1 MADTYKTK
9 ADYTILRKRHQ
20 NASNGDIFENDYM
33 TISPMDTIFSE
44 DQDIISSDSNFKF
57 SYRINNNLQKK
68 HAKSGWIKTPEGSE
82 EWTIDDAISGG
93 SVSDES
99 KIRIKPNYNSLK
111 DFAYY
116 GSAVELVRGSLNDI
130 IQNFPAEL
138 YFSEKT
144 LKSELE
150 KVNDNVT
157 VPDTWKL
164 ISNDFGI
171 NAHVD
176 NINASNVYN
185 PLRYLSLSIDS
196 YNLIKGD
203 KITPLTGITITT
215 SNATCDDDLNGKTIA
230 TAETSGI
237 KIYTYLMGGKTYL
250 YYKES
255 FNEGLRIRPNDDVV
269 EEYFAT
275 IDEFEYVLL
284 NRDSKPLYMSNFDTP
299 YETDKGNFYKKET
312 YIWPSKYNWNPD
324 IESIGYENYVERLI
338 SLAEFHD
345 EYDSNNIWRSM
356 THEAIKNLDWT
367 FVRENGDDI
376 EDLSKIDSSKIE
388 IFLQLYGRQF
398 DGLKRYIDTIKYSNQ
413 VSYNEK
419 NNLPDYCLTDSVGNS
434 GWDVKPLIATGKSEF
449 YSDILYNN
457 MSKGYSEVEAN
468 NNFMRNLK
476 LNSRYIL
483 SNKGTREGI
492 AALLGLLGIYK
503 DEYEINEHVAIA
515 KGNPEGYCH
524 FVSGLTN
531 MIYPNA
537 EDIEFVNM
545 KKDSLLD
552 DYAGD
557 VYEGIGVKEV
567 TSKEGRYV
575 VPWYVNGKKYDNG
588 MYFQCD
594 GGWGKIKGGIVDGNI
609 VGFYPLEINV
619 DCTPIT
625 AFTPT
630 QIDIYEETQNYLKFA
645 SDLNE
650 MLDFTNSVVK
660 EGMIVYVTDIENA
673 DSYGFTGNDL
683 SHYFIL
689 KDKDKSTTANGW
701 SAVKQTDLD
710 NASALDNESKKDVER
725 IIYLESIR
733 ESTEGNNSH
742 TGEGNYDD
750 GKSYVNKLNSI
761 FGGAIENND
770 FTRFTQADIKSAI
783 TKYTFNIETGYK
795 DNKTGYKD
803 NKKCWYFGKG
813 SKNGDIINEYQKSQ
827 TEYDY
832 FKLVSGITQT
842 NDKEAYWYTKIKQNE
857 IPQGTEIVEKDEEP
871 TYGVNSG
878 STKYIK
884 VKKWILVQR
893 ETNGDL
899 WDTPSSYTP
908 VNPEGGN
915 TYEEPAANSIVN
927 LKNIDIIFYYPFD
940 EESKK
945 TLPYFQTRTGR
956 LEFKKYL
963 LNVVMPYL
971 EQVIPSTTIMTY
983 DIMEKSGGTPSP
995 SVADV
1000 TSMDNIPTPEG
1011 YTVLD
1016 IDGVIY
1022 TNEDYVNGMDMIDDD
1037 NIINR

>member
-150 KVNDNVT
+150 KVNDNVK

-203 KITPLTGITITT
+203 IITPLTGITITT
-215 SNATCDDDLNGKTIA
+215 SNATCDDNLTGKTIA
-230 TAETSGI
+230 TAVTSGVT
-237 KIYTYLMGGKTYL
+237 IYTYLMGGKTYL
-250 YYKES
+250 YYTDS

-345 EYDSNNIWRSM
+345 EHDSNNIWRSM

-515 KGNPEGYCH
+515 KGNASKNYCH
-524 FVSGLTN
+524 FVNGLTD

-537 EDIEFVNM
+537 EDIQFVNM

-567 TSKEGRYV
+567 TSNSGQTYV
-575 VPWYVNGKKYDNG
+575 VPWYINGKKYDNG

-594 GGWGKIKGGIVDGNI
+594 GGWGKIKSN
-609 VGFYPLEINV
+609 FYPLSINV

-625 AFTPT
+625 AFSPT
-630 QIDIYEETQNYLKFA
+630 KIDIYEETQNYLKFA

-650 MLDFTNSVVK
+650 MLDFTNSVIK
-660 EGMIVYVTDIENA
+660 KGMIVYVTDIENA
-673 DSYGFTGNDL
+673 ANYGFTGNDL
-683 SHYFIL
+683 SHYFVL
-689 KDKDKSTTANGW
+689 ENKDKSTTANGW
-701 SAVKQTDLD
+701 HAVTQTELD
-710 NASALDNESKKDVER
+710 NASTEYAER

-742 TGEGNYDD
+742 TGEGHYDD

-770 FTRFTQADIKSAI
+770 LTRFTQADIEKAI
-783 TKYTFNIETGYK
+783 SKYTFNI
-795 DNKTGYKD
+795 KTGYKD

-813 SKNGDIINEYQKSQ
+813 DGEWLDPE
-827 TEYDY
+827 
-832 FKLVSGITQT
+832 
-842 NDKEAYWYTKIKQNE
+842 
-857 IPQGTEIVEKDEEP
+857 DESEGP
-871 TYGVNSG
+871 DRDGM
-878 STKYIK
+878 KYRDD
-884 VKKWILVQR
+884 V
-893 ETNGDL
+893 
-899 WDTPSSYTP
+899 
-908 VNPEGGN
+908 VNPEEGPKSD
-915 TYEEPAANSIVN
+915 EPAANSIVN
-927 LKNIDIIFYYPFD
+927 LKNVDIIFYYPFD
-940 EESKK
+940 EEGK
-945 TLPYFQTRTGR
+945 TILPLKTDF
-956 LEFKKYL
+956 EKYL

-983 DIMEKSGGTPSP
+983 DIMDKSGGTPSP
-995 SVADV
+995 TVANV
-1000 TSMDNIPTPEG
+1000 TSMDSISTPEG
-1011 YTVLD
+1011 YAILD

>member
-215 SNATCDDDLNGKTIA
+215 SNATCDDNLTGKTIA
-230 TAETSGI
+230 TAVTSGVT
-237 KIYTYLMGGKTYL
+237 IYTYLMGGKTYL
-250 YYKES
+250 YYTDS

-269 EEYFAT
+269 DEYFAT
-275 IDEFEYVLL
+275 IDEFEYALL

-345 EYDSNNIWRSM
+345 EHDSNNIWRSM

-492 AALLGLLGIYK
+492 AALLGLLGIKYDK
-503 DEYEINEHVAIA
+503 DSATTEVLINEHVAIA

-594 GGWGKIKGGIVDGNI
+594 GGWGKIKSN
-609 VGFYPLEINV
+609 FYPLSINV

-625 AFTPT
+625 SFTPT

-650 MLDFTNSVVK
+650 MLDFTNSVIK
-660 EGMIVYVTDIENA
+660 KGMIVYVTDIENA
-673 DSYGFTGNDL
+673 ANYGFTGNDL
-683 SHYFIL
+683 SHYFVL
-689 KDKDKSTTANGW
+689 ENKDKSTTANGW
-701 SAVKQTDLD
+701 HAVTQTELD
-710 NASALDNESKKDVER
+710 NASTEYAER

-742 TGEGNYDD
+742 TGEGHYDD
-750 GKSYVNKLNSI
+750 GKSYANKLNSI

-770 FTRFTQADIKSAI
+770 LTRFTQADIEKAI
-783 TKYTFNIETGYK
+783 SKYTFNIE
-795 DNKTGYKD
+795 TGYKD

-813 SKNGDIINEYQKSQ
+813 NGEWLGP
-827 TEYDY
+827 E
-832 FKLVSGITQT
+832 
-842 NDKEAYWYTKIKQNE
+842 
-857 IPQGTEIVEKDEEP
+857 DESEGP
-871 TYGVNSG
+871 DRDGM
-878 STKYIK
+878 KYRDD
-884 VKKWILVQR
+884 V
-893 ETNGDL
+893 
-899 WDTPSSYTP
+899 
-908 VNPEGGN
+908 VNPEEGSKSD
-915 TYEEPAANSIVN
+915 EPAANSIVN

-940 EESKK
+940 EEGK
-945 TLPYFQTRTGR
+945 TILPLKTDF
-956 LEFKKYL
+956 EKYL

-983 DIMEKSGGTPSP
+983 DIMDKSGGKPSP

-1000 TSMDNIPTPEG
+1000 TSMDSISTPEG
-1011 YTVLD
+1011 YNILD
-1016 IDGVIY
+1016 VDGVIY

>member
-68 HAKSGWIKTPEGSE
+68 HAKSGWIKTPDGSE

-93 SVSDES
+93 SISDES

-150 KVNDNVT
+150 KVNDNVK
-157 VPDTWKL
+157 VPEAWKL

-185 PLRYLSLSIDS
+185 PLRYLSLSIDN

-203 KITPLTGITITT
+203 IITPLTGITITT
-215 SNATCDDDLNGKTIA
+215 SNATCNDNLTGKTIA
-230 TAETSGI
+230 TAVTSGVT
-237 KIYTYLMGGKTYL
+237 IYTYLMGGKTYL
-250 YYKES
+250 YYTDS

-345 EYDSNNIWRSM
+345 EHDSNNIWRSM

-515 KGNPEGYCH
+515 KGNASKNYCH
-524 FVSGLTN
+524 FVDGLTD

-567 TSKEGRYV
+567 TANTEGRYV

-594 GGWGKIKGGIVDGNI
+594 GGWGKIKSN
-609 VGFYPLEINV
+609 FYPLSINV

-625 AFTPT
+625 AFSPT
-630 QIDIYEETQNYLKFA
+630 KIDIYEETQNYLKFA

-673 DSYGFTGNDL
+673 ANYGFTGNDL
-683 SHYFIL
+683 SHYFVL

-701 SAVKQTDLD
+701 SAVTQTDLD
-710 NASALDNESKKDVER
+710 NVSALDNESKKDVER
-725 IIYLESIR
+725 IIYLETIR
-733 ESTEGNNSH
+733 ESTEGNNPH
-742 TGEGNYDD
+742 TGEGHYDD

-770 FTRFTQADIKSAI
+770 LTRFTQADIEKAI
-783 TKYTFNIETGYK
+783 SKYTFNI
-795 DNKTGYKD
+795 KTGYKD

-813 SKNGDIINEYQKSQ
+813 DGEWLDPE
-827 TEYDY
+827 
-832 FKLVSGITQT
+832 
-842 NDKEAYWYTKIKQNE
+842 
-857 IPQGTEIVEKDEEP
+857 DESEGP
-871 TYGVNSG
+871 DRDGM
-878 STKYIK
+878 KYRDD
-884 VKKWILVQR
+884 V
-893 ETNGDL
+893 
-899 WDTPSSYTP
+899 
-908 VNPEGGN
+908 VNPEEGPKSD
-915 TYEEPAANSIVN
+915 EPAANSIVN
-927 LKNIDIIFYYPFD
+927 LKNVDIIFYYPFD
-940 EESKK
+940 EEGK
-945 TLPYFQTRTGR
+945 TILPLKTDF
-956 LEFKKYL
+956 EKYL

-983 DIMEKSGGTPSP
+983 DIMDKSGGTPSP
-995 SVADV
+995 TVANV
-1000 TSMDNIPTPEG
+1000 TSMDSISTPEG
-1011 YTVLD
+1011 YAMLD

-1037 NIINR
+1037 NIIKR

>member
-68 HAKSGWIKTPEGSE
+68 HAKSGWIKTPDGSE

-93 SVSDES
+93 SISDES

-203 KITPLTGITITT
+203 IITPLTGITITT
-215 SNATCDDDLNGKTIA
+215 SNATCDDDLTGKTIA
-230 TAETSGI
+230 TAVTSGVT
-237 KIYTYLMGGKTYL
+237 IYTYLMGGKTYL
-250 YYKES
+250 YYTDS

-269 EEYFAT
+269 DEYFAT

-367 FVRENGDDI
+367 FTRENGDDI

-492 AALLGLLGIYK
+492 AALLGLLGIYN

-515 KGNPEGYCH
+515 KGNASKNYCH
-524 FVSGLTN
+524 FVDGLTD

-545 KKDSLLD
+545 KKQSLLD

-594 GGWGKIKGGIVDGNI
+594 GGWGKIESN
-609 VGFYPLEINV
+609 FYPLNINV

-625 AFTPT
+625 AFSPT
-630 QIDIYEETQNYLKFA
+630 KIDIYEETQNYLKFA

-650 MLDFTNSVVK
+650 MLDFTNSVIK
-660 EGMIVYVTDIENA
+660 KGMIVYVTDIENA

-683 SHYFIL
+683 SHYFVL
-689 KDKDKSTTANGW
+689 ENKDKSTTANGW
-701 SAVKQTDLD
+701 HAVTQTELD
-710 NASALDNESKKDVER
+710 NASTEYAER
-725 IIYLESIR
+725 IIYLESIC

-761 FGGAIENND
+761 FGGTIENND
-770 FTRFTQADIKSAI
+770 LTRFTQADIEKAI
-783 TKYTFNIETGYK
+783 SKYTFNI
-795 DNKTGYKD
+795 KTGYKD
-803 NKKCWYFGKG
+803 NKKCWYFG
-813 SKNGDIINEYQKSQ
+813 NGDGKWLKPEIKSEY
-827 TEYDY
+827 EYEGPDRIGMEY
-832 FKLVSGITQT
+832 RDDV
-842 NDKEAYWYTKIKQNE
+842 
-857 IPQGTEIVEKDEEP
+857 
-871 TYGVNSG
+871 
-878 STKYIK
+878 
-884 VKKWILVQR
+884 
-893 ETNGDL
+893 
-899 WDTPSSYTP
+899 
-908 VNPEGGN
+908 VNPEEGPKSD
-915 TYEEPAANSIVN
+915 EPAANSIVN
-927 LKNIDIIFYYPFD
+927 LKNVDIIFYYPFD
-940 EESKK
+940 EEGK
-945 TLPYFQTRTGR
+945 TILSLKTDF
-956 LEFKKYL
+956 EKYL

-983 DIMEKSGGTPSP
+983 DIMDKSGGTPSP
-995 SVADV
+995 TVADV
-1000 TSMDNIPTPEG
+1000 TSMDSISTPEG
-1011 YTVLD
+1011 YTILGV
-1016 IDGVIY
+1016 DGIIY
-1022 TNEDYVNGMDMIDDD
+1022 TNEDYVNGIDMIDDD

>member
-157 VPDTWKL
+157 VPDSWKL

-196 YNLIKGD
+196 YNLIKG
-203 KITPLTGITITT
+203 KTITPLTGITITT
-215 SNATCDDDLNGKTIA
+215 SNATCDDNLTGKTIA
-230 TAETSGI
+230 TAVTSGVT
-237 KIYTYLMGGKTYL
+237 IYTYLMGGKTYL
-250 YYKES
+250 YYTDS

-269 EEYFAT
+269 DEYFAT
-275 IDEFEYVLL
+275 IDEFEYALL

-345 EYDSNNIWRSM
+345 EHDSNNIWRSM

-515 KGNPEGYCH
+515 KGRSDTKEGYCH
-524 FVSGLTN
+524 FVSGLTD

-552 DYAGD
+552 DYAGE

-567 TSKEGRYV
+567 TANTEGQYYGKTYV
-575 VPWYVNGKKYDNG
+575 IPWYVNGKKYDNG

-594 GGWGKIKGGIVDGNI
+594 GGWGKIKSN
-609 VGFYPLEINV
+609 FYPLSINV

-625 AFTPT
+625 AFSPT

-650 MLDFTNSVVK
+650 MLDFTNSVIK
-660 EGMIVYVTDIENA
+660 KGMIVYVTDIENA
-673 DSYGFTGNDL
+673 ANYGFTGNDL
-683 SHYFIL
+683 SHYFVL
-689 KDKDKSTTANGW
+689 ENKDKSTTANGW
-701 SAVKQTDLD
+701 HAVTQTELD
-710 NASALDNESKKDVER
+710 NASTEYAER

-742 TGEGNYDD
+742 TGEGHYDD

-770 FTRFTQADIKSAI
+770 LTRFTQADIEKAI
-783 TKYTFNIETGYK
+783 SKYTFNI
-795 DNKTGYKD
+795 KTGYKD

-813 SKNGDIINEYQKSQ
+813 NGEWLGS
-827 TEYDY
+827 E
-832 FKLVSGITQT
+832 
-842 NDKEAYWYTKIKQNE
+842 
-857 IPQGTEIVEKDEEP
+857 DESEGP
-871 TYGVNSG
+871 DRDGM
-878 STKYIK
+878 KYRDD
-884 VKKWILVQR
+884 V
-893 ETNGDL
+893 
-899 WDTPSSYTP
+899 
-908 VNPEGGN
+908 VNPEEGSKSD
-915 TYEEPAANSIVN
+915 EPAANSIVN

-940 EESKK
+940 EEGK
-945 TLPYFQTRTGR
+945 TILPLKTDF
-956 LEFKKYL
+956 EKYL

-983 DIMEKSGGTPSP
+983 DIMDKSGGTPSP
-995 SVADV
+995 TVANV
-1000 TSMDNIPTPEG
+1000 TSMDSISTPEG
-1011 YTVLD
+1011 YTILD
-1016 IDGVIY
+1016 VDGVIY

>member
-93 SVSDES
+93 SISDES

-492 AALLGLLGIYK
+492 AALLGLFGIYK

-515 KGNPEGYCH
+515 KGNASKNYCH
-524 FVSGLTN
+524 FVDGLTN

-545 KKDSLLD
+545 KKQSLLD
-552 DYAGD
+552 DYEGD

-575 VPWYVNGKKYDNG
+575 VPWYVNGKKYDND

-594 GGWGKIKGGIVDGNI
+594 GGWGKIKSN
-609 VGFYPLEINV
+609 FYPLSINV

-625 AFTPT
+625 AFSPT
-630 QIDIYEETQNYLKFA
+630 KIDIYEETQNYLKFA

-650 MLDFTNSVVK
+650 MLDFTNSVIK
-660 EGMIVYVTDIENA
+660 KGMIVYVTDIENA
-673 DSYGFTGNDL
+673 ANYGFTGNDL
-683 SHYFIL
+683 SHYFVL
-689 KDKDKSTTANGW
+689 ENKDKSTTANGW
-701 SAVKQTDLD
+701 HAVTQTELD
-710 NASALDNESKKDVER
+710 NVSTEYAER

-770 FTRFTQADIKSAI
+770 LTRFTTDDIQNAI
-783 TKYTFNIETGYK
+783 SGYTFNIT
-795 DNKTGYKD
+795 TGYKD

-813 SKNGDIINEYQKSQ
+813 DGKWLDPEDESEGPDRNGMGY
-827 TEYDY
+827 
-832 FKLVSGITQT
+832 
-842 NDKEAYWYTKIKQNE
+842 
-857 IPQGTEIVEKDEEP
+857 KDD
-871 TYGVNSG
+871 V
-878 STKYIK
+878 
-884 VKKWILVQR
+884 
-893 ETNGDL
+893 
-899 WDTPSSYTP
+899 
-908 VNPEGGN
+908 VNPEEGLKSD
-915 TYEEPAANSIVN
+915 EPAANSIVN
-927 LKNIDIIFYYPFD
+927 LKNVNIIFYYPFD
-940 EESKK
+940 EEGQTILPLK
-945 TLPYFQTRTGR
+945 TD
-956 LEFKKYL
+956 FKKYL

-983 DIMEKSGGTPSP
+983 DIMDKSGGTPSP
-995 SVADV
+995 TVANV
-1000 TSMDNIPTPEG
+1000 TSMDSMPTPEG
-1011 YTVLD
+1011 YTVID
-1016 IDGVIY
+1016 VDGVIY

>member
-82 EWTIDDAISGG
+82 EWRIDDAILGG

-203 KITPLTGITITT
+203 IITPLTGITITT

-230 TAETSGI
+230 TAVTSGVT
-237 KIYTYLMGGKTYL
+237 IYTYLMGGKTYL
-250 YYKES
+250 YYTDS

-269 EEYFAT
+269 DEYFAT
-275 IDEFEYVLL
+275 IDEFEYALL

-345 EYDSNNIWRSM
+345 EHDSNNIWRSM

-449 YSDILYNN
+449 CSDILYNN
-457 MSKGYSEVEAN
+457 MPKGYSEVEAN

-515 KGNPEGYCH
+515 KGNASKNYCH
-524 FVSGLTN
+524 FVSGLTD

-552 DYAGD
+552 DYAGN

-567 TSKEGRYV
+567 TANTEGQYYGKTYV

-594 GGWGKIKGGIVDGNI
+594 GGWGKIKSN
-609 VGFYPLEINV
+609 FYPLSINV

-630 QIDIYEETQNYLKFA
+630 KIDIYEETQNYLKFA

-673 DSYGFTGNDL
+673 ANYGFTGNDL
-683 SHYFIL
+683 SHYFVL
-689 KDKDKSTTANGW
+689 ENKDKSTTANGW
-701 SAVKQTDLD
+701 HAVTQTELN
-710 NASALDNESKKDVER
+710 NASTEYAER

-742 TGEGNYDD
+742 TGEGHYDD

-761 FGGAIENND
+761 FGGAIENNGL
-770 FTRFTQADIKSAI
+770 TRFTQADIEKAI
-783 TKYTFNIETGYK
+783 SKYTFNIE
-795 DNKTGYKD
+795 TGYKD

-813 SKNGDIINEYQKSQ
+813 NGEW
-827 TEYDY
+827 
-832 FKLVSGITQT
+832 L
-842 NDKEAYWYTKIKQNE
+842 
-857 IPQGTEIVEKDEEP
+857 GTEDESEGP
-871 TYGVNSG
+871 DRDGM
-878 STKYIK
+878 KYRDD
-884 VKKWILVQR
+884 V
-893 ETNGDL
+893 
-899 WDTPSSYTP
+899 
-908 VNPEGGN
+908 VNPEEGPKSD
-915 TYEEPAANSIVN
+915 EPAANSIVN

-940 EESKK
+940 EEGK
-945 TLPYFQTRTGR
+945 TILPLKTDF
-956 LEFKKYL
+956 EKYL

-983 DIMEKSGGTPSP
+983 DIMDKSGGTPSP
-995 SVADV
+995 TVANV
-1000 TSMDNIPTPEG
+1000 TSMDSISTPEG
-1011 YTVLD
+1011 YTILD
-1016 IDGVIY
+1016 VDGVIY

>member
-150 KVNDNVT
+150 KVNDNVK

-203 KITPLTGITITT
+203 IITPLTGITITT
-215 SNATCDDDLNGKTIA
+215 SNATCDDNLTGKTIA
-230 TAETSGI
+230 TAVTSGVT
-237 KIYTYLMGGKTYL
+237 IYTYLMGGKTYL
-250 YYKES
+250 YYTDS

-345 EYDSNNIWRSM
+345 EHDSNNIWRSM

-492 AALLGLLGIYK
+492 AALLGLLGIYR

-515 KGNPEGYCH
+515 KGNDTQEGYCH

-567 TSKEGRYV
+567 TANTEGQYYGKTYV

-594 GGWGKIKGGIVDGNI
+594 GGWGKIKSN
-609 VGFYPLEINV
+609 FYPLNINV

-625 AFTPT
+625 AFSPT
-630 QIDIYEETQNYLKFA
+630 EIGIYEETQNYLKFA

-650 MLDFTNSVVK
+650 MLDFTNSVIK
-660 EGMIVYVTDIENA
+660 KGMIVYVTDIENA
-673 DSYGFTGNDL
+673 ANYGFTGNDL
-683 SHYFIL
+683 SHYFVL
-689 KDKDKSTTANGW
+689 ENKDKSTTANGW
-701 SAVKQTDLD
+701 HAVMQTELD
-710 NASALDNESKKDVER
+710 NASTEYAER

-742 TGEGNYDD
+742 TGEGHYDD

-770 FTRFTQADIKSAI
+770 LTRFTQADIEKAI
-783 TKYTFNIETGYK
+783 SKYTFNIETE
-795 DNKTGYKD
+795 YKD
-803 NKKCWYFGKG
+803 NKKCWYFG
-813 SKNGDIINEYQKSQ
+813 NGY
-827 TEYDY
+827 
-832 FKLVSGITQT
+832 G
-842 NDKEAYWYTKIKQNE
+842 
-857 IPQGTEIVEKDEEP
+857 DEDGKWLKPEDESEGP
-871 TYGVNSG
+871 DREGM
-878 STKYIK
+878 KYRDD
-884 VKKWILVQR
+884 V
-893 ETNGDL
+893 
-899 WDTPSSYTP
+899 
-908 VNPEGGN
+908 VNPEEGPKSD
-915 TYEEPAANSIVN
+915 EPAANSIVN

-940 EESKK
+940 EEGK
-945 TLPYFQTRTGR
+945 TILPLKTDF
-956 LEFKKYL
+956 EKYL

-971 EQVIPSTTIMTY
+971 EQVIPSTTIMAY
-983 DIMEKSGGTPSP
+983 DIMDKSGGTPSP
-995 SVADV
+995 TVANV
-1000 TSMDNIPTPEG
+1000 TSMDSISTPEG
-1011 YTVLD
+1011 YSILD
-1016 IDGVIY
+1016 VDGVIY

>member
-68 HAKSGWIKTPEGSE
+68 HAKSGWIKTPDGSE

-93 SVSDES
+93 SISDES

-150 KVNDNVT
+150 KVNDNVK
-157 VPDTWKL
+157 VPEAWKL

-196 YNLIKGD
+196 YNLIKGNI
-203 KITPLTGITITT
+203 ITPLTGITITT
-215 SNATCDDDLNGKTIA
+215 SNATCNDNLNGKTIA
-230 TAETSGI
+230 TAVTSGVT
-237 KIYTYLMGGKTYL
+237 IYTYLMGGKTYL
-250 YYKES
+250 YYTDS

-345 EYDSNNIWRSM
+345 EHDSNNIWRSM

-483 SNKGTREGI
+483 STKGTREGI

-515 KGNPEGYCH
+515 KGNASKNYCH
-524 FVSGLTN
+524 FVDGLTD

-567 TSKEGRYV
+567 TANTEGRYV

-594 GGWGKIKGGIVDGNI
+594 GGWGKIKSN
-609 VGFYPLEINV
+609 FYPLSINV

-625 AFTPT
+625 AFSPT
-630 QIDIYEETQNYLKFA
+630 KIDIYEETQNYLKFA

-673 DSYGFTGNDL
+673 ANYGFTGNDL
-683 SHYFIL
+683 SHYFVL

-701 SAVKQTDLD
+701 SAVTQTDLD
-710 NASALDNESKKDVER
+710 NVSALDNESKKDVER
-725 IIYLESIR
+725 IIYLETIR
-733 ESTEGNNSH
+733 ESTEGNNPH
-742 TGEGNYDD
+742 TGEGHYDD

-770 FTRFTQADIKSAI
+770 LTRFTQADIEKAI
-783 TKYTFNIETGYK
+783 SKYTFNI
-795 DNKTGYKD
+795 KTGYKD

-813 SKNGDIINEYQKSQ
+813 DGEWLDPE
-827 TEYDY
+827 
-832 FKLVSGITQT
+832 
-842 NDKEAYWYTKIKQNE
+842 
-857 IPQGTEIVEKDEEP
+857 DESEGP
-871 TYGVNSG
+871 DRDGM
-878 STKYIK
+878 KYRDD
-884 VKKWILVQR
+884 V
-893 ETNGDL
+893 
-899 WDTPSSYTP
+899 
-908 VNPEGGN
+908 VNPEEGPKSD
-915 TYEEPAANSIVN
+915 EPAANSIVN
-927 LKNIDIIFYYPFD
+927 LKNVDIIFYYPFD
-940 EESKK
+940 EEGK
-945 TLPYFQTRTGR
+945 TILPLKTDF
-956 LEFKKYL
+956 EKYL

-983 DIMEKSGGTPSP
+983 DIMDKSGGTPSP
-995 SVADV
+995 TVANV
-1000 TSMDNIPTPEG
+1000 TSMDSISTPEG
-1011 YTVLD
+1011 YAMLD

-1037 NIINR
+1037 NIIKR

>member
-68 HAKSGWIKTPEGSE
+68 HAKSGWIKTPDGSE

-93 SVSDES
+93 SISDES

-185 PLRYLSLSIDS
+185 PLRYLSLSIDN

-203 KITPLTGITITT
+203 IITPLTGITITT
-215 SNATCDDDLNGKTIA
+215 SNATCNDNLTGKTIA
-230 TAETSGI
+230 TAVTSGVT
-237 KIYTYLMGGKTYL
+237 IYTYLMGGKTYL
-250 YYKES
+250 YYTDS

-345 EYDSNNIWRSM
+345 EHDSNNIWRSM

-515 KGNPEGYCH
+515 KGNASKNYCH
-524 FVSGLTN
+524 FVDGLTD

-567 TSKEGRYV
+567 TANTEGRYV

-594 GGWGKIKGGIVDGNI
+594 GGWGKIKSN
-609 VGFYPLEINV
+609 FYPLSINV

-625 AFTPT
+625 AFSPT
-630 QIDIYEETQNYLKFA
+630 KIDIYEETQNYLKFA

-673 DSYGFTGNDL
+673 ANYGFTGNDL
-683 SHYFIL
+683 SHYFVL

-701 SAVKQTDLD
+701 SAVTQTDLD
-710 NASALDNESKKDVER
+710 NVSALDNESKKDVER
-725 IIYLESIR
+725 IIYLETIR
-733 ESTEGNNSH
+733 ESTEGNNPH
-742 TGEGNYDD
+742 TGEGHYDD

-770 FTRFTQADIKSAI
+770 LTRFTQADIEKAI
-783 TKYTFNIETGYK
+783 SKYTFNI
-795 DNKTGYKD
+795 KTGYKD

-813 SKNGDIINEYQKSQ
+813 DGEWLDPE
-827 TEYDY
+827 
-832 FKLVSGITQT
+832 
-842 NDKEAYWYTKIKQNE
+842 
-857 IPQGTEIVEKDEEP
+857 DESEGP
-871 TYGVNSG
+871 DRDGM
-878 STKYIK
+878 KYRDD
-884 VKKWILVQR
+884 V
-893 ETNGDL
+893 
-899 WDTPSSYTP
+899 
-908 VNPEGGN
+908 VNPEEGPKSD
-915 TYEEPAANSIVN
+915 EPAANSIVN
-927 LKNIDIIFYYPFD
+927 LKNVDIIFYYPFD
-940 EESKK
+940 EEGK
-945 TLPYFQTRTGR
+945 TILPLKTDF
-956 LEFKKYL
+956 EKYL

-983 DIMEKSGGTPSP
+983 DIMDKSGGTPSP
-995 SVADV
+995 TVANV
-1000 TSMDNIPTPEG
+1000 TSMDSISTPEG
-1011 YTVLD
+1011 YAMLD

-1037 NIINR
+1037 NIIKR

>member
-150 KVNDNVT
+150 KVNDNVK

-176 NINASNVYN
+176 NVNASNVYN

-203 KITPLTGITITT
+203 IITPLTGITITT
-215 SNATCDDDLNGKTIA
+215 SNATCDDNLTGKTIA
-230 TAETSGI
+230 TAVTSGI
-237 KIYTYLMGGKTYL
+237 TIYTYLMGGKTYL
-250 YYKES
+250 YYTDS

-492 AALLGLLGIYK
+492 AALLGLLGIYR

-515 KGNPEGYCH
+515 KGNDTQEGYCH

-567 TSKEGRYV
+567 TANTEGQYYGKTYV

-594 GGWGKIKGGIVDGNI
+594 GGWGKIKSN
-609 VGFYPLEINV
+609 FYPLNINV

-625 AFTPT
+625 AFSPT
-630 QIDIYEETQNYLKFA
+630 QIGIYEETQNYLKFA

-650 MLDFTNSVVK
+650 MLDFTNSVIK
-660 EGMIVYVTDIENA
+660 KGMIVYVTDIENA
-673 DSYGFTGNDL
+673 ANYGFTGNDL
-683 SHYFIL
+683 SHYFVL
-689 KDKDKSTTANGW
+689 ENKDKSTTANGW
-701 SAVKQTDLD
+701 HAVTQTELD
-710 NASALDNESKKDVER
+710 NASTEYAER
-725 IIYLESIR
+725 IIYLESIL

-770 FTRFTQADIKSAI
+770 LTRFTQADIEKAI
-783 TKYTFNIETGYK
+783 SKYTFNIETE
-795 DNKTGYKD
+795 YKD
-803 NKKCWYFGKG
+803 NKKCWYFG
-813 SKNGDIINEYQKSQ
+813 NGY
-827 TEYDY
+827 
-832 FKLVSGITQT
+832 G
-842 NDKEAYWYTKIKQNE
+842 
-857 IPQGTEIVEKDEEP
+857 DEDGKWLKPEDESEGP
-871 TYGVNSG
+871 DREGM
-878 STKYIK
+878 KYRDD
-884 VKKWILVQR
+884 V
-893 ETNGDL
+893 
-899 WDTPSSYTP
+899 
-908 VNPEGGN
+908 VNPEEGPKSD
-915 TYEEPAANSIVN
+915 EPAANSIVN

-940 EESKK
+940 EEGK
-945 TLPYFQTRTGR
+945 TILPLKTDF
-956 LEFKKYL
+956 EKYL

-971 EQVIPSTTIMTY
+971 EQVIPSTTIMAY
-983 DIMEKSGGTPSP
+983 DIMDKSGGTPSP
-995 SVADV
+995 TVANV
-1000 TSMDNIPTPEG
+1000 TSMDSISTPEG
-1011 YTVLD
+1011 YSILD
-1016 IDGVIY
+1016 VDGVIY

>member
-1 MADTYKTK
+1 M
-9 ADYTILRKRHQ
+9 
-20 NASNGDIFENDYM
+20 
-33 TISPMDTIFSE
+33 
-44 DQDIISSDSNFKF
+44 
-57 SYRINNNLQKK
+57 
-68 HAKSGWIKTPEGSE
+68 
-82 EWTIDDAISGG
+82 
-93 SVSDES
+93 
-99 KIRIKPNYNSLK
+99 
-111 DFAYY
+111 
-116 GSAVELVRGSLNDI
+116 
-130 IQNFPAEL
+130 
-138 YFSEKT
+138 
-144 LKSELE
+144 
-150 KVNDNVT
+150 
-157 VPDTWKL
+157 
-164 ISNDFGI
+164 
-171 NAHVD
+171 
-176 NINASNVYN
+176 
-185 PLRYLSLSIDS
+185 RYLSLSIDS
-196 YNLIKGD
+196 YNLIKG
-203 KITPLTGITITT
+203 KTITPLTGITITT
-215 SNATCDDDLNGKTIA
+215 SNATCDDNLTGKTIA
-230 TAETSGI
+230 TAVTSGVT
-237 KIYTYLMGGKTYL
+237 IYTYLMGGKTYL
-250 YYKES
+250 YYTDS

-269 EEYFAT
+269 DEYFAT
-275 IDEFEYVLL
+275 IDEFEYALL

-345 EYDSNNIWRSM
+345 EHDSNNIWRSM

-515 KGNPEGYCH
+515 KGRSGTKEGYCH
-524 FVSGLTN
+524 FVSGLTD

-552 DYAGD
+552 DYAGN

-567 TSKEGRYV
+567 TANTEGQYYGKTYV
-575 VPWYVNGKKYDNG
+575 IPWYVNGKKYDNG

-594 GGWGKIKGGIVDGNI
+594 GGWGKIKSN
-609 VGFYPLEINV
+609 FYPLSINV
-619 DCTPIT
+619 DCTPKS
-625 AFTPT
+625 AFSPT

-650 MLDFTNSVVK
+650 MLDFTNSVIK
-660 EGMIVYVTDIENA
+660 KGMIVYVTDIENA
-673 DSYGFTGNDL
+673 ANYGFTGNDL
-683 SHYFIL
+683 SHYFVL
-689 KDKDKSTTANGW
+689 ENKDKSTTANGW
-701 SAVKQTDLD
+701 HAVTQTELD
-710 NASALDNESKKDVER
+710 NASTEYAER

-742 TGEGNYDD
+742 TGEGHYDD

-770 FTRFTQADIKSAI
+770 LTRFTQADIEKAI
-783 TKYTFNIETGYK
+783 SKYTFNI
-795 DNKTGYKD
+795 KTGYKD

-813 SKNGDIINEYQKSQ
+813 NGEWLGS
-827 TEYDY
+827 E
-832 FKLVSGITQT
+832 
-842 NDKEAYWYTKIKQNE
+842 
-857 IPQGTEIVEKDEEP
+857 DESEGP
-871 TYGVNSG
+871 DRDGM
-878 STKYIK
+878 KYRDD
-884 VKKWILVQR
+884 V
-893 ETNGDL
+893 
-899 WDTPSSYTP
+899 
-908 VNPEGGN
+908 VNPEEGSKSD
-915 TYEEPAANSIVN
+915 EPAANSIVN

-940 EESKK
+940 EEGK
-945 TLPYFQTRTGR
+945 TILPLKTDF
-956 LEFKKYL
+956 EKYL

-983 DIMEKSGGTPSP
+983 DIMDKSGGTPSP
-995 SVADV
+995 TVANV
-1000 TSMDNIPTPEG
+1000 TSMDSISTPEG
-1011 YTVLD
+1011 YTILD
-1016 IDGVIY
+1016 VDGVIY

>member
-68 HAKSGWIKTPEGSE
+68 HAKSGWIKTPDGSE

-93 SVSDES
+93 SISDES

-150 KVNDNVT
+150 KVNDNVK
-157 VPDTWKL
+157 VPEAWKL

-196 YNLIKGD
+196 YNLIKGNI
-203 KITPLTGITITT
+203 ITPLTGITITT
-215 SNATCDDDLNGKTIA
+215 SNATCNDNLTGKTIA
-230 TAETSGI
+230 TAVTSGVT
-237 KIYTYLMGGKTYL
+237 IYTYLMGGKTYL
-250 YYKES
+250 YYTDS

-345 EYDSNNIWRSM
+345 EHDSNNIWRSM

-398 DGLKRYIDTIKYSNQ
+398 DGLNRYIDTIKYSNQ

-515 KGNPEGYCH
+515 KGNASKNYCH
-524 FVSGLTN
+524 FVDGLTD

-567 TSKEGRYV
+567 TANTEGRYV

-594 GGWGKIKGGIVDGNI
+594 GGWGKIKSN
-609 VGFYPLEINV
+609 FYPLSINV

-625 AFTPT
+625 AFSPT
-630 QIDIYEETQNYLKFA
+630 KIDIYEETQNYLKFA

-650 MLDFTNSVVK
+650 MLDFTNSVIK
-660 EGMIVYVTDIENA
+660 KGMIVYVTDIENA
-673 DSYGFTGNDL
+673 ANYGFTGNDL
-683 SHYFIL
+683 SHYFVL
-689 KDKDKSTTANGW
+689 ENKDKSTTANGW
-701 SAVKQTDLD
+701 HAVTQTELD
-710 NASALDNESKKDVER
+710 NASTEYAER

-761 FGGAIENND
+761 FGGTIENND
-770 FTRFTQADIKSAI
+770 LTRFTQADIEKAI
-783 TKYTFNIETGYK
+783 SKYTFNI
-795 DNKTGYKD
+795 KTGYKD

-813 SKNGDIINEYQKSQ
+813 DGEWLDPE
-827 TEYDY
+827 
-832 FKLVSGITQT
+832 
-842 NDKEAYWYTKIKQNE
+842 
-857 IPQGTEIVEKDEEP
+857 DESEGP
-871 TYGVNSG
+871 DRDGM
-878 STKYIK
+878 KYRDD
-884 VKKWILVQR
+884 V
-893 ETNGDL
+893 
-899 WDTPSSYTP
+899 
-908 VNPEGGN
+908 VNPEEGPKSD
-915 TYEEPAANSIVN
+915 EPAANSIVN
-927 LKNIDIIFYYPFD
+927 LKNVDIIFYYPFD
-940 EESKK
+940 EEGK
-945 TLPYFQTRTGR
+945 TILPLKTDF
-956 LEFKKYL
+956 EKYL

-983 DIMEKSGGTPSP
+983 DIMDKSGGTPSP
-995 SVADV
+995 TVANV
-1000 TSMDNIPTPEG
+1000 TSMDSISTPEG
-1011 YTVLD
+1011 YAILD

>member
-93 SVSDES
+93 SISDES

-492 AALLGLLGIYK
+492 AALLGLFGIYK

-515 KGNPEGYCH
+515 KGNASKNYCH
-524 FVSGLTN
+524 FVDGLTN

-545 KKDSLLD
+545 KKQSLLD
-552 DYAGD
+552 DYEGD

-594 GGWGKIKGGIVDGNI
+594 GGWGKIKSN
-609 VGFYPLEINV
+609 FYPLSINV

-625 AFTPT
+625 AFSPT
-630 QIDIYEETQNYLKFA
+630 KIDIYEETQNYLKFA

-650 MLDFTNSVVK
+650 MLDFTNSVIK
-660 EGMIVYVTDIENA
+660 KGMIVYVTDIENA
-673 DSYGFTGNDL
+673 ANYGFTGNDL
-683 SHYFIL
+683 SHYFVL
-689 KDKDKSTTANGW
+689 ENKDKSTTANGW
-701 SAVKQTDLD
+701 HAVTQTELD
-710 NASALDNESKKDVER
+710 NVSTEYAER

-770 FTRFTQADIKSAI
+770 LTRFTTADIQNAI
-783 TKYTFNIETGYK
+783 SGYTFNIT
-795 DNKTGYKD
+795 TGYKD

-813 SKNGDIINEYQKSQ
+813 DGKWLDPEDESEGPDRNGMGY
-827 TEYDY
+827 
-832 FKLVSGITQT
+832 
-842 NDKEAYWYTKIKQNE
+842 
-857 IPQGTEIVEKDEEP
+857 KDD
-871 TYGVNSG
+871 V
-878 STKYIK
+878 
-884 VKKWILVQR
+884 
-893 ETNGDL
+893 
-899 WDTPSSYTP
+899 
-908 VNPEGGN
+908 VNPEEGLKSD
-915 TYEEPAANSIVN
+915 EPAANSIVN
-927 LKNIDIIFYYPFD
+927 LKNVNIIFYYPFD
-940 EESKK
+940 EEGQTILPLK
-945 TLPYFQTRTGR
+945 TD
-956 LEFKKYL
+956 FKKYL

-983 DIMEKSGGTPSP
+983 DIMDKSGGTPSP
-995 SVADV
+995 TVANV
-1000 TSMDNIPTPEG
+1000 TSMDSMPTPEG
-1011 YTVLD
+1011 YTVID
-1016 IDGVIY
+1016 VDGVIY

>member
-93 SVSDES
+93 SISDES

-230 TAETSGI
+230 TAVTSGVT
-237 KIYTYLMGGKTYL
+237 IYTYLMGGKTYL

-269 EEYFAT
+269 DEYFAT

-398 DGLKRYIDTIKYSNQ
+398 DGLKRYIDTIKYSNK

-515 KGNPEGYCH
+515 KGNASKNYCH
-524 FVSGLTN
+524 FVDGLTN

-545 KKDSLLD
+545 KKQSLLD
-552 DYAGD
+552 DYEGD

-594 GGWGKIKGGIVDGNI
+594 GGWGKIKSN
-609 VGFYPLEINV
+609 FYPLNINV

-625 AFTPT
+625 AFSPT
-630 QIDIYEETQNYLKFA
+630 KIEIYEETQNYLKFA

-650 MLDFTNSVVK
+650 MLDFTNSVIK
-660 EGMIVYVTDIENA
+660 NGMIVYVTDIENA
-673 DSYGFTGNDL
+673 DSYGFIGNDL
-683 SHYFIL
+683 SHYFVLI
-689 KDKDKSTTANGW
+689 DKDKSTTANGW
-701 SAVKQTDLD
+701 YAVTQTELN
-710 NASALDNESKKDVER
+710 NASTAYAER
-725 IIYLESIR
+725 IIYLESIS

-770 FTRFTQADIKSAI
+770 LTRFTTADIQNAI
-783 TKYTFNIETGYK
+783 SGYTFNIT
-795 DNKTGYKD
+795 TGYKD

-813 SKNGDIINEYQKSQ
+813 DGKWLDPEDESEGPDRNGMGY
-827 TEYDY
+827 
-832 FKLVSGITQT
+832 
-842 NDKEAYWYTKIKQNE
+842 
-857 IPQGTEIVEKDEEP
+857 KDD
-871 TYGVNSG
+871 V
-878 STKYIK
+878 
-884 VKKWILVQR
+884 
-893 ETNGDL
+893 
-899 WDTPSSYTP
+899 
-908 VNPEGGN
+908 VNPEEGLKSD
-915 TYEEPAANSIVN
+915 EPAANSIVN

-940 EESKK
+940 EEGQTILPLK
-945 TLPYFQTRTGR
+945 TD
-956 LEFKKYL
+956 FKKYL

-983 DIMEKSGGTPSP
+983 DIMDKSGGTPSP
-995 SVADV
+995 TVANV
-1000 TSMDNIPTPEG
+1000 TSMDSMPTPEG
-1011 YTVLD
+1011 YTVID
-1016 IDGVIY
+1016 VDGVIY

>member
-68 HAKSGWIKTPEGSE
+68 HAKSGWIKTPDGSE

-93 SVSDES
+93 SISDES

-150 KVNDNVT
+150 KVNDNVK
-157 VPDTWKL
+157 VPEAWKL

-196 YNLIKGD
+196 YNLIKGNI
-203 KITPLTGITITT
+203 ITPLTGITITT
-215 SNATCDDDLNGKTIA
+215 SNATCNDNLTGKTIA
-230 TAETSGI
+230 TAVTSGVT
-237 KIYTYLMGGKTYL
+237 IYTYLMGGKTYL
-250 YYKES
+250 YYTDS

-345 EYDSNNIWRSM
+345 EHDSNNIWRSM

-515 KGNPEGYCH
+515 KGNASKNYCH
-524 FVSGLTN
+524 FVDGLTD

-567 TSKEGRYV
+567 TANTEGRYV

-594 GGWGKIKGGIVDGNI
+594 GGWGKIKSN
-609 VGFYPLEINV
+609 FYPLSINV

-625 AFTPT
+625 AFSPT
-630 QIDIYEETQNYLKFA
+630 KIDIYEETQNYLKFA

-673 DSYGFTGNDL
+673 ANYGFTGNDL
-683 SHYFIL
+683 SHYFVL

-701 SAVKQTDLD
+701 SAVTQTDLD
-710 NASALDNESKKDVER
+710 DVSALDNESKKDVER
-725 IIYLESIR
+725 IIYLETIR
-733 ESTEGNNSH
+733 ESTEGNNPH
-742 TGEGNYDD
+742 TGEGHYDD

-770 FTRFTQADIKSAI
+770 LTRFTQADIEKAI
-783 TKYTFNIETGYK
+783 SKYTFNI
-795 DNKTGYKD
+795 KTGYKD

-813 SKNGDIINEYQKSQ
+813 DGEWLDPE
-827 TEYDY
+827 
-832 FKLVSGITQT
+832 
-842 NDKEAYWYTKIKQNE
+842 
-857 IPQGTEIVEKDEEP
+857 DESEGP
-871 TYGVNSG
+871 DRDGM
-878 STKYIK
+878 KYRDD
-884 VKKWILVQR
+884 V
-893 ETNGDL
+893 
-899 WDTPSSYTP
+899 
-908 VNPEGGN
+908 VNPEEGPKSD
-915 TYEEPAANSIVN
+915 EPAANSIVN
-927 LKNIDIIFYYPFD
+927 LKNVDIIFYYPFD
-940 EESKK
+940 EEGK
-945 TLPYFQTRTGR
+945 TILPLKTDF
-956 LEFKKYL
+956 EKYL

-983 DIMEKSGGTPSP
+983 DIMDKSGGTPSP
-995 SVADV
+995 TVANV
-1000 TSMDNIPTPEG
+1000 TSMDSISTPEG
-1011 YTVLD
+1011 YAMLD

>member
-150 KVNDNVT
+150 KVNDNVK

-176 NINASNVYN
+176 NVNASNVYN

-203 KITPLTGITITT
+203 IITPLTGITITT
-215 SNATCDDDLNGKTIA
+215 SNATCDDNLTGKTIA
-230 TAETSGI
+230 TAVTSGVT
-237 KIYTYLMGGKTYL
+237 IYTYLMGGKTYL
-250 YYKES
+250 YYTDS

-345 EYDSNNIWRSM
+345 EHDSNNIWRSM

-492 AALLGLLGIYK
+492 AALLGLLGIYR

-515 KGNPEGYCH
+515 KGNDTQEGYCH

-567 TSKEGRYV
+567 TANTEGQYYGKTYV

-594 GGWGKIKGGIVDGNI
+594 GGWGKIKSN
-609 VGFYPLEINV
+609 FYPLNINV

-625 AFTPT
+625 AFSPT
-630 QIDIYEETQNYLKFA
+630 QIGIYEETQNYLKFA

-650 MLDFTNSVVK
+650 MLDFTNSVIK
-660 EGMIVYVTDIENA
+660 KGMIVYVTDIENA
-673 DSYGFTGNDL
+673 ANYGFTGNDL
-683 SHYFIL
+683 SHYFVL
-689 KDKDKSTTANGW
+689 ENKDKSTTANGW
-701 SAVKQTDLD
+701 HAVTQTELD
-710 NASALDNESKKDVER
+710 NASTEYAER

-770 FTRFTQADIKSAI
+770 LTRFTQADIEKAI
-783 TKYTFNIETGYK
+783 SKYTFNIETE
-795 DNKTGYKD
+795 YKD
-803 NKKCWYFGKG
+803 NKKCWYFG
-813 SKNGDIINEYQKSQ
+813 NGYGDEDGKWLKS
-827 TEYDY
+827 E
-832 FKLVSGITQT
+832 
-842 NDKEAYWYTKIKQNE
+842 
-857 IPQGTEIVEKDEEP
+857 DESEGP
-871 TYGVNSG
+871 DREGM
-878 STKYIK
+878 KYRDD
-884 VKKWILVQR
+884 V
-893 ETNGDL
+893 
-899 WDTPSSYTP
+899 
-908 VNPEGGN
+908 VNPEEGPKSD
-915 TYEEPAANSIVN
+915 EPAANSIVN

-940 EESKK
+940 EEGK
-945 TLPYFQTRTGR
+945 TILPLKTDF
-956 LEFKKYL
+956 EKYL

-971 EQVIPSTTIMTY
+971 EQVIPSTTIMAY
-983 DIMEKSGGTPSP
+983 DIMDKSGGTPSP
-995 SVADV
+995 TVANV
-1000 TSMDNIPTPEG
+1000 TSMDSISTPEG
-1011 YTVLD
+1011 YSILD
-1016 IDGVIY
+1016 VDGVIY

>member
-93 SVSDES
+93 TISDES
-99 KIRIKPNYNSLK
+99 KVRIKPNYNSLK

-185 PLRYLSLSIDS
+185 PLRYLSLSIDR

-203 KITPLTGITITT
+203 IITPLTGITITT

-230 TAETSGI
+230 TAVTSGVT
-237 KIYTYLMGGKTYL
+237 IYTYLMGGKTYL
-250 YYKES
+250 YYTDS

-269 EEYFAT
+269 DEYFAT
-275 IDEFEYVLL
+275 IDEFEYALL

-345 EYDSNNIWRSM
+345 EHDSNNIWRSM

-449 YSDILYNN
+449 CSDILYNN

-515 KGNPEGYCH
+515 KGRSDAQEKYCH
-524 FVSGLTN
+524 FVSGLTD

-552 DYAGD
+552 DYAGN

-567 TSKEGRYV
+567 TANTEGQYYGKTYV

-594 GGWGKIKGGIVDGNI
+594 GGWGKIKSN
-609 VGFYPLEINV
+609 FYPLSINV

-625 AFTPT
+625 AFSPT
-630 QIDIYEETQNYLKFA
+630 KIDIYEETQNYLKFA

-673 DSYGFTGNDL
+673 ANYGFTGNDL
-683 SHYFIL
+683 SHYFVL
-689 KDKDKSTTANGW
+689 ENKDKSTTANGW
-701 SAVKQTDLD
+701 HAVTQTELD
-710 NASALDNESKKDVER
+710 NASTEYAER

-742 TGEGNYDD
+742 TGEGHYDD

-761 FGGAIENND
+761 FGGAIENNGL
-770 FTRFTQADIKSAI
+770 TRFTQADIENAI
-783 TKYTFNIETGYK
+783 SKYTFNI
-795 DNKTGYKD
+795 KTGYKD

-813 SKNGDIINEYQKSQ
+813 NGEWLGP
-827 TEYDY
+827 E
-832 FKLVSGITQT
+832 
-842 NDKEAYWYTKIKQNE
+842 
-857 IPQGTEIVEKDEEP
+857 DESEGP
-871 TYGVNSG
+871 DRDGM
-878 STKYIK
+878 KYRDD
-884 VKKWILVQR
+884 V
-893 ETNGDL
+893 
-899 WDTPSSYTP
+899 
-908 VNPEGGN
+908 VNPEEGPKSD
-915 TYEEPAANSIVN
+915 EPAANSIVN

-940 EESKK
+940 EEGK
-945 TLPYFQTRTGR
+945 TILPLKTDF
-956 LEFKKYL
+956 EKYL

-983 DIMEKSGGTPSP
+983 DIMDKSGGTPSP
-995 SVADV
+995 TVANV
-1000 TSMDNIPTPEG
+1000 TSMDSISTPEG
-1011 YTVLD
+1011 YTILD
-1016 IDGVIY
+1016 VDGVIY

>member
-68 HAKSGWIKTPEGSE
+68 HAKSGWIKTPDGSE

-93 SVSDES
+93 SISDES

-150 KVNDNVT
+150 KVNDNVK
-157 VPDTWKL
+157 VPEAWKL

-196 YNLIKGD
+196 YNLIKGNI
-203 KITPLTGITITT
+203 ITPLTGITITT
-215 SNATCDDDLNGKTIA
+215 SNATCNDNLTGKTIA
-230 TAETSGI
+230 TAVTSGVT
-237 KIYTYLMGGKTYL
+237 IYTYLMGGKTYL
-250 YYKES
+250 YYTDS

-345 EYDSNNIWRSM
+345 EHDSNNIWRSM

-419 NNLPDYCLTDSVGNS
+419 NNLPDYCLTYSVGNS

-515 KGNPEGYCH
+515 KGNASKNYCH
-524 FVSGLTN
+524 FVDGLTD

-567 TSKEGRYV
+567 TANTEGRYV

-594 GGWGKIKGGIVDGNI
+594 GGWGKIKSN
-609 VGFYPLEINV
+609 FYPLSINV

-625 AFTPT
+625 AFSPT
-630 QIDIYEETQNYLKFA
+630 KIDIYEETQNYLKFA

-650 MLDFTNSVVK
+650 MLDFTNSVIK
-660 EGMIVYVTDIENA
+660 KGMIVYVTDIENA
-673 DSYGFTGNDL
+673 ANYGFTGNDL
-683 SHYFIL
+683 SHYFVL
-689 KDKDKSTTANGW
+689 ENKDKSTTANGW
-701 SAVKQTDLD
+701 HAVTQTELD
-710 NASALDNESKKDVER
+710 NASTEYAER

-761 FGGAIENND
+761 FGGTIENND
-770 FTRFTQADIKSAI
+770 LTRFTQADIEKAI
-783 TKYTFNIETGYK
+783 SKYTFNI
-795 DNKTGYKD
+795 KTGYKD

-813 SKNGDIINEYQKSQ
+813 DGEWLDPE
-827 TEYDY
+827 
-832 FKLVSGITQT
+832 
-842 NDKEAYWYTKIKQNE
+842 
-857 IPQGTEIVEKDEEP
+857 DESEGP
-871 TYGVNSG
+871 DRDGM
-878 STKYIK
+878 KYRDD
-884 VKKWILVQR
+884 V
-893 ETNGDL
+893 
-899 WDTPSSYTP
+899 
-908 VNPEGGN
+908 VNPEEGPKSD
-915 TYEEPAANSIVN
+915 EPAANSIVN
-927 LKNIDIIFYYPFD
+927 LKNVDIIFYYPFD
-940 EESKK
+940 EEGK
-945 TLPYFQTRTGR
+945 TILPLKTDF
-956 LEFKKYL
+956 EKYL

-983 DIMEKSGGTPSP
+983 DIMDKSGGTPSP
-995 SVADV
+995 TVANV
-1000 TSMDNIPTPEG
+1000 TSMDSISTPEG
-1011 YTVLD
+1011 YAILD

-1037 NIINR
+1037 NIIKR

>member
-68 HAKSGWIKTPEGSE
+68 HAKSGWIKTPDGSE
-82 EWTIDDAISGG
+82 EWTIEDAISGG
-93 SVSDES
+93 SISDES

-150 KVNDNVT
+150 KVNDNVK

-203 KITPLTGITITT
+203 IITPLTGITITT
-215 SNATCDDDLNGKTIA
+215 SNATCDDNLTGKTIA
-230 TAETSGI
+230 TAVTSGVT
-237 KIYTYLMGGKTYL
+237 IYTYLMGGKTYL
-250 YYKES
+250 YYTDS

-345 EYDSNNIWRSM
+345 EHDSNNIWRSM

-492 AALLGLLGIYK
+492 AALLGLLGIYR

-515 KGNPEGYCH
+515 KGNDTQEGYCH

-567 TSKEGRYV
+567 TANTEGQYYGKTYV

-594 GGWGKIKGGIVDGNI
+594 GGWGKIKSN
-609 VGFYPLEINV
+609 FYPLNINV

-625 AFTPT
+625 AFSPT
-630 QIDIYEETQNYLKFA
+630 QIGIYEETQNYLKFA

-650 MLDFTNSVVK
+650 MLDFTNSVIK
-660 EGMIVYVTDIENA
+660 KGMIVYVTDIENA
-673 DSYGFTGNDL
+673 ANYGFTGNDL
-683 SHYFIL
+683 SHYFVL
-689 KDKDKSTTANGW
+689 ENKDKSTTANGW
-701 SAVKQTDLD
+701 HAVTQTELD
-710 NASALDNESKKDVER
+710 NASTEYAER

-770 FTRFTQADIKSAI
+770 LTRFTQTDIEKAI
-783 TKYTFNIETGYK
+783 SKYTFNIETGYK
-795 DNKTGYKD
+795 DNK
-803 NKKCWYFGKG
+803 KCWYFG
-813 SKNGDIINEYQKSQ
+813 NGY
-827 TEYDY
+827 
-832 FKLVSGITQT
+832 G
-842 NDKEAYWYTKIKQNE
+842 
-857 IPQGTEIVEKDEEP
+857 DEDGKWLKPEDESEGP
-871 TYGVNSG
+871 DREGM
-878 STKYIK
+878 KYRDD
-884 VKKWILVQR
+884 V
-893 ETNGDL
+893 
-899 WDTPSSYTP
+899 
-908 VNPEGGN
+908 VNPEEGPKSD
-915 TYEEPAANSIVN
+915 EPAANSIVN

-940 EESKK
+940 EEGK
-945 TLPYFQTRTGR
+945 TILPLKTDF
-956 LEFKKYL
+956 EKYL

-971 EQVIPSTTIMTY
+971 EQVIPSTTIMAY
-983 DIMEKSGGTPSP
+983 DIMDKSGGTPSP
-995 SVADV
+995 TVANV
-1000 TSMDNIPTPEG
+1000 TSMDSISTPEG
-1011 YTVLD
+1011 YSILD
-1016 IDGVIY
+1016 VDGVIY

>member
-68 HAKSGWIKTPEGSE
+68 HAKSGWIKTPDGSE

-93 SVSDES
+93 SISDES

-150 KVNDNVT
+150 KVNDNVK
-157 VPDTWKL
+157 VPEAWKL

-196 YNLIKGD
+196 YNLIKGNI
-203 KITPLTGITITT
+203 ITPLTGITITT
-215 SNATCDDDLNGKTIA
+215 SNATCNDNLTGKTIA
-230 TAETSGI
+230 TAVTSGVT
-237 KIYTYLMGGKTYL
+237 IYTYLMGGKTYL
-250 YYKES
+250 YYTDS

-345 EYDSNNIWRSM
+345 EHDSNNIWRSM

-515 KGNPEGYCH
+515 KGNASKNYCH
-524 FVSGLTN
+524 FVDGLTD

-567 TSKEGRYV
+567 TANTEGPYYGQTYV

-594 GGWGKIKGGIVDGNI
+594 GGWGKIKSN
-609 VGFYPLEINV
+609 FYPLSINV

-625 AFTPT
+625 AFSPT
-630 QIDIYEETQNYLKFA
+630 KIDIYEETQNYLKFA

-650 MLDFTNSVVK
+650 MLDFTNSVIK
-660 EGMIVYVTDIENA
+660 KGMIVYVTDIENA
-673 DSYGFTGNDL
+673 ANYGFTGNDL
-683 SHYFIL
+683 SHYFVL

-701 SAVKQTDLD
+701 SAVTQTDLD
-710 NASALDNESKKDVER
+710 NVSALDNESKKDVER
-725 IIYLESIR
+725 IIYLETIR
-733 ESTEGNNSH
+733 ESTEGNNPH
-742 TGEGNYDD
+742 TGEGHYDD

-770 FTRFTQADIKSAI
+770 LTRFTQADIKAI
-783 TKYTFNIETGYK
+783 SKYTFNIETGYK
-795 DNKTGYKD
+795 ED

-813 SKNGDIINEYQKSQ
+813 DGEWLDPE
-827 TEYDY
+827 
-832 FKLVSGITQT
+832 
-842 NDKEAYWYTKIKQNE
+842 
-857 IPQGTEIVEKDEEP
+857 DESEGP
-871 TYGVNSG
+871 DRDGM
-878 STKYIK
+878 KYRDD
-884 VKKWILVQR
+884 V
-893 ETNGDL
+893 
-899 WDTPSSYTP
+899 
-908 VNPEGGN
+908 VNPEEGPKSD
-915 TYEEPAANSIVN
+915 EPAANSIVN
-927 LKNIDIIFYYPFD
+927 LKNVDIIFYYPFD
-940 EESKK
+940 EEGK
-945 TLPYFQTRTGR
+945 TILPLKTDF
-956 LEFKKYL
+956 EKYL

-983 DIMEKSGGTPSP
+983 DIMDKSGGTPSP
-995 SVADV
+995 TVANV
-1000 TSMDNIPTPEG
+1000 TSMDSISTPEG
-1011 YTVLD
+1011 YAMLD

-1037 NIINR
+1037 NIIKR

>member
-68 HAKSGWIKTPEGSE
+68 HAKSGWIKTPDGSE

-93 SVSDES
+93 SISDES

-150 KVNDNVT
+150 KVNDNVK
-157 VPDTWKL
+157 VPEAWKL

-185 PLRYLSLSIDS
+185 PLRYLSLSIDN

-203 KITPLTGITITT
+203 IITPLTGITITT
-215 SNATCDDDLNGKTIA
+215 SNATCNDNLNGKTIA
-230 TAETSGI
+230 TAVTSGVT
-237 KIYTYLMGGKTYL
+237 IYTYLMGGKTYL
-250 YYKES
+250 YYTDS

-338 SLAEFHD
+338 RLAEFHD
-345 EYDSNNIWRSM
+345 EHDSNNIWRSM

-515 KGNPEGYCH
+515 KGNASKNYCH
-524 FVSGLTN
+524 FVDGLTD

-567 TSKEGRYV
+567 TANTEGRYV

-594 GGWGKIKGGIVDGNI
+594 GGWGKIKSN
-609 VGFYPLEINV
+609 FYPLSINV

-625 AFTPT
+625 AFSPT
-630 QIDIYEETQNYLKFA
+630 KIDIYEETQNYLKFA

-650 MLDFTNSVVK
+650 MLDFTNSVIK
-660 EGMIVYVTDIENA
+660 KGMIVYVTDIENA
-673 DSYGFTGNDL
+673 ANYGFTGNDL
-683 SHYFIL
+683 SHYFVL
-689 KDKDKSTTANGW
+689 ENKDKSTTANGW
-701 SAVKQTDLD
+701 HAVTQTELD
-710 NASALDNESKKDVER
+710 NASTEYAER

-761 FGGAIENND
+761 FGGTIENND
-770 FTRFTQADIKSAI
+770 LTRFTQADIEKAI
-783 TKYTFNIETGYK
+783 SKYTFNI
-795 DNKTGYKD
+795 KTGYKD

-813 SKNGDIINEYQKSQ
+813 DGEWLDPE
-827 TEYDY
+827 
-832 FKLVSGITQT
+832 
-842 NDKEAYWYTKIKQNE
+842 
-857 IPQGTEIVEKDEEP
+857 DESEGP
-871 TYGVNSG
+871 DRDGM
-878 STKYIK
+878 KYRDD
-884 VKKWILVQR
+884 V
-893 ETNGDL
+893 
-899 WDTPSSYTP
+899 
-908 VNPEGGN
+908 VNPEEGPKSD
-915 TYEEPAANSIVN
+915 EPAANSIVN
-927 LKNIDIIFYYPFD
+927 LKNVDIIFYYPFD
-940 EESKK
+940 EEGK
-945 TLPYFQTRTGR
+945 TILPLKTDF
-956 LEFKKYL
+956 EKYL

-983 DIMEKSGGTPSP
+983 DIMDKSGGTPSP
-995 SVADV
+995 TVANV
-1000 TSMDNIPTPEG
+1000 TSMDSISTPEG
-1011 YTVLD
+1011 YAILD

>member
-68 HAKSGWIKTPEGSE
+68 HAKSGWIKTPDGSE

-93 SVSDES
+93 SISDES

-150 KVNDNVT
+150 KVNDNVK
-157 VPDTWKL
+157 VPEAWKL

-196 YNLIKGD
+196 YNLIKGNI
-203 KITPLTGITITT
+203 ITPLTGITITT
-215 SNATCDDDLNGKTIA
+215 SNATCNDNLTGKTIA
-230 TAETSGI
+230 TAVTSGVT
-237 KIYTYLMGGKTYL
+237 IYTYLMGGKTYL
-250 YYKES
+250 YYTDS

-345 EYDSNNIWRSM
+345 EHDSNNIWRSM

-483 SNKGTREGI
+483 STKGTREGI

-515 KGNPEGYCH
+515 KGNASKNYCH
-524 FVSGLTN
+524 FVDGLTD

-567 TSKEGRYV
+567 TANTEGRYV

-594 GGWGKIKGGIVDGNI
+594 GGWGKIKSN
-609 VGFYPLEINV
+609 FYPLSINV

-625 AFTPT
+625 AFSPT
-630 QIDIYEETQNYLKFA
+630 KIDIYEETQNYLKFA

-673 DSYGFTGNDL
+673 ANYGFTGNDL
-683 SHYFIL
+683 SHYFVL

-701 SAVKQTDLD
+701 SAVTQTDLD
-710 NASALDNESKKDVER
+710 NVSALDNESKKDVER
-725 IIYLESIR
+725 IIYLETIR
-733 ESTEGNNSH
+733 ESTEGNNPH
-742 TGEGNYDD
+742 TGEGHYDD

-770 FTRFTQADIKSAI
+770 LTRFTQADIEKAI
-783 TKYTFNIETGYK
+783 SKYTFNI
-795 DNKTGYKD
+795 KTGYKD

-813 SKNGDIINEYQKSQ
+813 DGEWLDPE
-827 TEYDY
+827 
-832 FKLVSGITQT
+832 
-842 NDKEAYWYTKIKQNE
+842 
-857 IPQGTEIVEKDEEP
+857 DESEGP
-871 TYGVNSG
+871 DRDGM
-878 STKYIK
+878 KYRDD
-884 VKKWILVQR
+884 V
-893 ETNGDL
+893 
-899 WDTPSSYTP
+899 
-908 VNPEGGN
+908 VNPEEGPKSD
-915 TYEEPAANSIVN
+915 EPAANSIVN
-927 LKNIDIIFYYPFD
+927 LKNVDIIFYYPFD
-940 EESKK
+940 EEGK
-945 TLPYFQTRTGR
+945 TILPLKTDF
-956 LEFKKYL
+956 EKYL

-983 DIMEKSGGTPSP
+983 DIMDKSGGTPSP
-995 SVADV
+995 TVANV
-1000 TSMDNIPTPEG
+1000 TSMDSISTPEG
-1011 YTVLD
+1011 YAMLD

-1037 NIINR
+1037 NIIKR

>member
-93 SVSDES
+93 TISDES
-99 KIRIKPNYNSLK
+99 KVRIKPNYNSLK

-185 PLRYLSLSIDS
+185 PLRYLSLSIDR

-203 KITPLTGITITT
+203 IITPLTGITITT

-230 TAETSGI
+230 TAVTSGVT
-237 KIYTYLMGGKTYL
+237 IYTYLMGGKTYL
-250 YYKES
+250 YYTDS

-269 EEYFAT
+269 DEYFAT
-275 IDEFEYVLL
+275 IDEFEYALL

-345 EYDSNNIWRSM
+345 EHDSNNIWRSM

-449 YSDILYNN
+449 CSDILYNN

-515 KGNPEGYCH
+515 KGNASKNYCH
-524 FVSGLTN
+524 FVDGLTD

-552 DYAGD
+552 DYAGN

-567 TSKEGRYV
+567 TANTEGQYYGKTYV

-594 GGWGKIKGGIVDGNI
+594 GGWGKIKSN
-609 VGFYPLEINV
+609 FYPLSINV

-673 DSYGFTGNDL
+673 ANYGFTGNDL
-683 SHYFIL
+683 SHYFVL
-689 KDKDKSTTANGW
+689 ENKDKSTTANGW
-701 SAVKQTDLD
+701 HAVTQTELD
-710 NASALDNESKKDVER
+710 NASTEYAER

-742 TGEGNYDD
+742 TGEGHYDD

-761 FGGAIENND
+761 FGGAIENNGL
-770 FTRFTQADIKSAI
+770 TRFTQADIEKAI
-783 TKYTFNIETGYK
+783 SKYTFNIE
-795 DNKTGYKD
+795 TGYKD

-813 SKNGDIINEYQKSQ
+813 NGEWLGP
-827 TEYDY
+827 E
-832 FKLVSGITQT
+832 
-842 NDKEAYWYTKIKQNE
+842 
-857 IPQGTEIVEKDEEP
+857 DESEGP
-871 TYGVNSG
+871 DRDGM
-878 STKYIK
+878 KYRDD
-884 VKKWILVQR
+884 V
-893 ETNGDL
+893 
-899 WDTPSSYTP
+899 
-908 VNPEGGN
+908 VNPEEGPKSD
-915 TYEEPAANSIVN
+915 EPAANSIVN

-940 EESKK
+940 EEGK
-945 TLPYFQTRTGR
+945 TILPLKTDF
-956 LEFKKYL
+956 EKYL

-983 DIMEKSGGTPSP
+983 DIMDKSGGTPSP
-995 SVADV
+995 TVANV
-1000 TSMDNIPTPEG
+1000 TSMDSISTPEG
-1011 YTVLD
+1011 YTILD
-1016 IDGVIY
+1016 VDGVIY

>member
-150 KVNDNVT
+150 KVNDNVK

-203 KITPLTGITITT
+203 IITPLTGIEIKT
-215 SNATCDDDLNGKTIA
+215 SGATCDDNLTGKTIA
-230 TAETSGI
+230 MAKTSDV

-255 FNEGLRIRPNDDVV
+255 SYEGFRIRPNDDVV

-275 IDEFEYVLL
+275 IDEFEYALL

-345 EYDSNNIWRSM
+345 EHDSNNIWRSM

-567 TSKEGRYV
+567 TANTEGQYYGKTYV

-594 GGWGKIKGGIVDGNI
+594 GGWGKIKSN
-609 VGFYPLEINV
+609 FYPLNINV

-625 AFTPT
+625 AFSPT
-630 QIDIYEETQNYLKFA
+630 QIGIYEETQNYLKFA

-650 MLDFTNSVVK
+650 MLDFTNSVIK
-660 EGMIVYVTDIENA
+660 KGMIVYVTDIENA
-673 DSYGFTGNDL
+673 ANYGFTGNDL
-683 SHYFIL
+683 SHYFVL
-689 KDKDKSTTANGW
+689 ENKDKSTTANGW
-701 SAVKQTDLD
+701 HAVTQTELD
-710 NASALDNESKKDVER
+710 NASTEYAER

-742 TGEGNYDD
+742 TGEGHYDD

-770 FTRFTQADIKSAI
+770 LTRFTQADIENAI
-783 TKYTFNIETGYK
+783 SKYTFNIETGYK
-795 DNKTGYKD
+795 DNKYKD

-871 TYGVNSG
+871 TYGINSG

-940 EESKK
+940 EESKEK
-945 TLPYFQTRTGR
+945 ETLPYFQTRTGR

-971 EQVIPSTTIMTY
+971 EQVIPSTTIMAY
-983 DIMEKSGGTPSP
+983 DIMDKSGGTPSP
-995 SVADV
+995 TVANV
-1000 TSMDNIPTPEG
+1000 TSMDSISTPEG
-1011 YTVLD
+1011 YTILD
-1016 IDGVIY
+1016 VDGVIY

>member
-68 HAKSGWIKTPEGSE
+68 HAKSGWIKNPDGSE

-93 SVSDES
+93 SISDES

-196 YNLIKGD
+196 YNLINGD
-203 KITPLTGITITT
+203 RITPLTGITITT

-230 TAETSGI
+230 TAVTSGVT
-237 KIYTYLMGGKTYL
+237 IYTYLMGGKTYL
-250 YYKES
+250 YYTDS

-269 EEYFAT
+269 DEYFAT
-275 IDEFEYVLL
+275 IDEFEYALL

-345 EYDSNNIWRSM
+345 EHDSNNIWRSM

-449 YSDILYNN
+449 CSDILYNN

-515 KGNPEGYCH
+515 KGRSDAQEKYCH
-524 FVSGLTN
+524 FVSGLTD

-552 DYAGD
+552 DYAGN

-567 TSKEGRYV
+567 TANTEGQYYGKTYV

-594 GGWGKIKGGIVDGNI
+594 GGWGKIKSN
-609 VGFYPLEINV
+609 FYPLSINV

-625 AFTPT
+625 AFSPT

-673 DSYGFTGNDL
+673 ANYGFTGNDL
-683 SHYFIL
+683 SHYFVL
-689 KDKDKSTTANGW
+689 ENKDKSTTANGW
-701 SAVKQTDLD
+701 HAVTQTELD
-710 NASALDNESKKDVER
+710 NASTEYAER

-742 TGEGNYDD
+742 TGEGHYDD

-761 FGGAIENND
+761 FGGAIENNGL
-770 FTRFTQADIKSAI
+770 TRFTQADIEKAI
-783 TKYTFNIETGYK
+783 SKYTFNI
-795 DNKTGYKD
+795 KTGYKD

-813 SKNGDIINEYQKSQ
+813 NGEWLGP
-827 TEYDY
+827 E
-832 FKLVSGITQT
+832 
-842 NDKEAYWYTKIKQNE
+842 
-857 IPQGTEIVEKDEEP
+857 DESEGP
-871 TYGVNSG
+871 DRDGM
-878 STKYIK
+878 KYRDD
-884 VKKWILVQR
+884 V
-893 ETNGDL
+893 
-899 WDTPSSYTP
+899 
-908 VNPEGGN
+908 VNPEEGPKSD
-915 TYEEPAANSIVN
+915 EPAANSIVN

-940 EESKK
+940 EEGK
-945 TLPYFQTRTGR
+945 TILPLKADF
-956 LEFKKYL
+956 EKYL

-983 DIMEKSGGTPSP
+983 DIMDKSGGTPSP
-995 SVADV
+995 TVANV
-1000 TSMDNIPTPEG
+1000 TSMDSISTPEG
-1011 YTVLD
+1011 YTILD
-1016 IDGVIY
+1016 VDGVIY

>member
-68 HAKSGWIKTPEGSE
+68 HAKSGWIKTPDGSE
-82 EWTIDDAISGG
+82 EWTIEDAISGG
-93 SVSDES
+93 SISDES

-150 KVNDNVT
+150 KVNDNVK

-164 ISNDFGI
+164 IPNDFGI

-176 NINASNVYN
+176 NVNASNVYN

-203 KITPLTGITITT
+203 IITPLTGITITT
-215 SNATCDDDLNGKTIA
+215 SNATCDDNLTGKTIA
-230 TAETSGI
+230 TAVTSGVT
-237 KIYTYLMGGKTYL
+237 IYTYLMGGKTYL
-250 YYKES
+250 YYTDS

-345 EYDSNNIWRSM
+345 EHDSNNIWRSM

-419 NNLPDYCLTDSVGNS
+419 NNLPDYCLSDSVGNS

-492 AALLGLLGIYK
+492 AALLGLLGIYR

-515 KGNPEGYCH
+515 KGNDTQEGYCH

-567 TSKEGRYV
+567 TANTEGQYYGKTYV

-594 GGWGKIKGGIVDGNI
+594 GGWGKIKSN
-609 VGFYPLEINV
+609 FYPLNINV

-625 AFTPT
+625 AFSPT
-630 QIDIYEETQNYLKFA
+630 QIGIYEETQNYLKFA

-650 MLDFTNSVVK
+650 MLDFTNSVIK
-660 EGMIVYVTDIENA
+660 KGMIVYVTDIENA
-673 DSYGFTGNDL
+673 ANYGFTGNDL
-683 SHYFIL
+683 SHYFVL
-689 KDKDKSTTANGW
+689 ENKDKSTTANGW
-701 SAVKQTDLD
+701 HAVTQTELD
-710 NASALDNESKKDVER
+710 NASTEYAER

-770 FTRFTQADIKSAI
+770 LTRFTQADIEKAI
-783 TKYTFNIETGYK
+783 SKYTFNIETE
-795 DNKTGYKD
+795 YKD
-803 NKKCWYFGKG
+803 NKKCWYFG
-813 SKNGDIINEYQKSQ
+813 NGY
-827 TEYDY
+827 
-832 FKLVSGITQT
+832 G
-842 NDKEAYWYTKIKQNE
+842 
-857 IPQGTEIVEKDEEP
+857 DEDGKWLKPEDESEGP
-871 TYGVNSG
+871 DREGM
-878 STKYIK
+878 KYRDD
-884 VKKWILVQR
+884 V
-893 ETNGDL
+893 
-899 WDTPSSYTP
+899 
-908 VNPEGGN
+908 VNPEEGPKSD
-915 TYEEPAANSIVN
+915 EPAANSIVN

-940 EESKK
+940 EEGK
-945 TLPYFQTRTGR
+945 TILPLKTDF
-956 LEFKKYL
+956 EKYL

-971 EQVIPSTTIMTY
+971 EQVIPSTTIMAY
-983 DIMEKSGGTPSP
+983 DIMDKSGGTPSP
-995 SVADV
+995 TVANV
-1000 TSMDNIPTPEG
+1000 TSMDSISTPEG
-1011 YTVLD
+1011 YSILD
-1016 IDGVIY
+1016 VDGVIY

>member
-68 HAKSGWIKTPEGSE
+68 HAKSGWIKTPDGSE

-93 SVSDES
+93 SISDES

-150 KVNDNVT
+150 KVNDNVK
-157 VPDTWKL
+157 VPEAWKL

-196 YNLIKGD
+196 YNLIKGNI
-203 KITPLTGITITT
+203 ITPLTGITITT
-215 SNATCDDDLNGKTIA
+215 SNATCNDNLTGKTIA
-230 TAETSGI
+230 TAVTSGVT
-237 KIYTYLMGGKTYL
+237 IYTYLMGGKTYL
-250 YYKES
+250 YYTDS

-345 EYDSNNIWRSM
+345 EHDSNNIWRSM

-524 FVSGLTN
+524 FVDGLTD

-537 EDIEFVNM
+537 EDIQFVNM

-567 TSKEGRYV
+567 TANTEGRYV

-594 GGWGKIKGGIVDGNI
+594 GGWGKIKSN
-609 VGFYPLEINV
+609 FYPLSINV

-625 AFTPT
+625 AFSPT
-630 QIDIYEETQNYLKFA
+630 KIDIYEETQNYLKFA

-650 MLDFTNSVVK
+650 MLDFTNSVIK
-660 EGMIVYVTDIENA
+660 KGMIVYVTDIENA
-673 DSYGFTGNDL
+673 ANYGFTGNDL
-683 SHYFIL
+683 SHYFVL
-689 KDKDKSTTANGW
+689 ENKDKSTTANGW
-701 SAVKQTDLD
+701 HAVTQTELD
-710 NASALDNESKKDVER
+710 NASTEYAER

-761 FGGAIENND
+761 FGGTIENND
-770 FTRFTQADIKSAI
+770 LTRFTQADIEKAI
-783 TKYTFNIETGYK
+783 SKYTFNI
-795 DNKTGYKD
+795 KTGYKD

-813 SKNGDIINEYQKSQ
+813 DGEWLDPE
-827 TEYDY
+827 
-832 FKLVSGITQT
+832 
-842 NDKEAYWYTKIKQNE
+842 
-857 IPQGTEIVEKDEEP
+857 DESEGP
-871 TYGVNSG
+871 DRDGM
-878 STKYIK
+878 KYRDD
-884 VKKWILVQR
+884 V
-893 ETNGDL
+893 
-899 WDTPSSYTP
+899 
-908 VNPEGGN
+908 VNPEEGPKSD
-915 TYEEPAANSIVN
+915 EPAANSIVN
-927 LKNIDIIFYYPFD
+927 LKNVDIIFYYPFD
-940 EESKK
+940 EEGK
-945 TLPYFQTRTGR
+945 TILPLKTDF
-956 LEFKKYL
+956 EKYL

-983 DIMEKSGGTPSP
+983 DIMDKSGGTPSP
-995 SVADV
+995 TVANV
-1000 TSMDNIPTPEG
+1000 TSMDSISTPEG
-1011 YTVLD
+1011 YAILD

>member
-68 HAKSGWIKTPEGSE
+68 HAKSGWIKTPDGSE

-93 SVSDES
+93 SISDES

-150 KVNDNVT
+150 KVNDNVK
-157 VPDTWKL
+157 VPEAWKL

-196 YNLIKGD
+196 YNLIKGNI
-203 KITPLTGITITT
+203 ITPLTGITITT
-215 SNATCDDDLNGKTIA
+215 SNATCNDNLTGKTIA
-230 TAETSGI
+230 TAVTSGVT
-237 KIYTYLMGGKTYL
+237 IYTYLMGGKTYL
-250 YYKES
+250 YYTDS

-345 EYDSNNIWRSM
+345 EHDSNNIWRSM

-515 KGNPEGYCH
+515 KGNASKNYCH
-524 FVSGLTN
+524 FVDGLTD

-567 TSKEGRYV
+567 TANTEGRYV

-594 GGWGKIKGGIVDGNI
+594 GGWGKIKSN
-609 VGFYPLEINV
+609 FYPLSINV

-625 AFTPT
+625 AFSPT
-630 QIDIYEETQNYLKFA
+630 KIDIYEETQNYLKFA

-650 MLDFTNSVVK
+650 MLDFTNSVIK
-660 EGMIVYVTDIENA
+660 KGMIVYVTDIENA
-673 DSYGFTGNDL
+673 ANYGFTGNDL
-683 SHYFIL
+683 SHYFVL
-689 KDKDKSTTANGW
+689 ENKDKSTTANGW
-701 SAVKQTDLD
+701 HAVTQTELD
-710 NASALDNESKKDVER
+710 NASTEYAER

-761 FGGAIENND
+761 FGGTIENND
-770 FTRFTQADIKSAI
+770 LTRFTQADIEKAI
-783 TKYTFNIETGYK
+783 SKYTFNI
-795 DNKTGYKD
+795 KTGYKD

-813 SKNGDIINEYQKSQ
+813 DGEWLDPE
-827 TEYDY
+827 
-832 FKLVSGITQT
+832 
-842 NDKEAYWYTKIKQNE
+842 
-857 IPQGTEIVEKDEEP
+857 DESEGP
-871 TYGVNSG
+871 DRDGM
-878 STKYIK
+878 KYRDD
-884 VKKWILVQR
+884 V
-893 ETNGDL
+893 
-899 WDTPSSYTP
+899 
-908 VNPEGGN
+908 VNPEEGPKSD
-915 TYEEPAANSIVN
+915 EPAANSIVN
-927 LKNIDIIFYYPFD
+927 LKNVDIIFYYPFD
-940 EESKK
+940 EEGK
-945 TLPYFQTRTGR
+945 TILPLKTDF
-956 LEFKKYL
+956 EKYL

-983 DIMEKSGGTPSP
+983 DIMDKSGGTPSP
-995 SVADV
+995 TVANV
-1000 TSMDNIPTPEG
+1000 TSMDSISTPEG
-1011 YTVLD
+1011 YAILD

-1037 NIINR
+1037 NIIKR

>member
-150 KVNDNVT
+150 KVNDNVK
-157 VPDTWKL
+157 VPEAWKL

-203 KITPLTGITITT
+203 IITPLTGITITT
-215 SNATCDDDLNGKTIA
+215 SNATCDDNLTGKTIA
-230 TAETSGI
+230 TAVTSGVT
-237 KIYTYLMGGKTYL
+237 IYTYLMGGKTYL
-250 YYKES
+250 YYTDS

-345 EYDSNNIWRSM
+345 EHDSNNIWRSM

-515 KGNPEGYCH
+515 KGRSDAQEKYCH
-524 FVSGLTN
+524 FVSGLTD

-567 TSKEGRYV
+567 TANTEGPYYGQTYV

-594 GGWGKIKGGIVDGNI
+594 GGWGKIESN
-609 VGFYPLEINV
+609 FYPLSINV

-625 AFTPT
+625 AFSPT
-630 QIDIYEETQNYLKFA
+630 KIDIYEETQNYLKFA

-650 MLDFTNSVVK
+650 MLDFTNSVIK
-660 EGMIVYVTDIENA
+660 KGMIVYVTDIENA
-673 DSYGFTGNDL
+673 ANYGFTGNDL
-683 SHYFIL
+683 SHYFVL
-689 KDKDKSTTANGW
+689 ENKDKSTTANGW
-701 SAVKQTDLD
+701 HAVTQTELD
-710 NASALDNESKKDVER
+710 NASTEYAER

-742 TGEGNYDD
+742 TGEGHYDD

-761 FGGAIENND
+761 FGGAIKNND
-770 FTRFTQADIKSAI
+770 FTRFTQADIKAI
-783 TKYTFNIETGYK
+783 SKYTFNIETGYK
-795 DNKTGYKD
+795 ED

-813 SKNGDIINEYQKSQ
+813 DGEWLDPE
-827 TEYDY
+827 
-832 FKLVSGITQT
+832 
-842 NDKEAYWYTKIKQNE
+842 
-857 IPQGTEIVEKDEEP
+857 DESEGP
-871 TYGVNSG
+871 DREGM
-878 STKYIK
+878 KYRDD
-884 VKKWILVQR
+884 V
-893 ETNGDL
+893 
-899 WDTPSSYTP
+899 
-908 VNPEGGN
+908 VNPEEGPKSD
-915 TYEEPAANSIVN
+915 EPAANSIVN
-927 LKNIDIIFYYPFD
+927 LKNVDIIFYYPFD
-940 EESKK
+940 EEGK
-945 TLPYFQTRTGR
+945 TILPLKTDF
-956 LEFKKYL
+956 EKYL

-983 DIMEKSGGTPSP
+983 DIMDKSGGTPSP
-995 SVADV
+995 TVANV
-1000 TSMDNIPTPEG
+1000 TSMDSISTPEG
-1011 YTVLD
+1011 YAILD

>member
-68 HAKSGWIKTPEGSE
+68 HAKSGWIKTPDGSE

-93 SVSDES
+93 SISDES

-150 KVNDNVT
+150 KVNDNVK
-157 VPDTWKL
+157 VPEAWKL

-196 YNLIKGD
+196 YNLIKGNI
-203 KITPLTGITITT
+203 ITPLTGITITT
-215 SNATCDDDLNGKTIA
+215 SNATCNDNLTGKTIA
-230 TAETSGI
+230 TAVTSGVT
-237 KIYTYLMGGKTYL
+237 IYTYLMGGKTYL
-250 YYKES
+250 YYTDS

-345 EYDSNNIWRSM
+345 EHDSNNIWRSM

-515 KGNPEGYCH
+515 KGNASKNYCH
-524 FVSGLTN
+524 FVDGLTD

-567 TSKEGRYV
+567 TANTEGRYV

-594 GGWGKIKGGIVDGNI
+594 GGWGKIKSN
-609 VGFYPLEINV
+609 FYPLSINV

-625 AFTPT
+625 AFSPT
-630 QIDIYEETQNYLKFA
+630 KIDIYEETQNYLKFA

-673 DSYGFTGNDL
+673 ANYGFTGNDL
-683 SHYFIL
+683 SHYFVL

-701 SAVKQTDLD
+701 SAVTQTDLD
-710 NASALDNESKKDVER
+710 NVSALDNESKKDVER
-725 IIYLESIR
+725 IIYLETIR
-733 ESTEGNNSH
+733 ESTEGNNPH
-742 TGEGNYDD
+742 TGEGHYDD

-770 FTRFTQADIKSAI
+770 LTRFTQADIKAI
-783 TKYTFNIETGYK
+783 SKYTFNIETGYK
-795 DNKTGYKD
+795 ED

-813 SKNGDIINEYQKSQ
+813 DGEWLDPE
-827 TEYDY
+827 
-832 FKLVSGITQT
+832 
-842 NDKEAYWYTKIKQNE
+842 
-857 IPQGTEIVEKDEEP
+857 DESEGP
-871 TYGVNSG
+871 DRDGM
-878 STKYIK
+878 KYRDD
-884 VKKWILVQR
+884 V
-893 ETNGDL
+893 
-899 WDTPSSYTP
+899 
-908 VNPEGGN
+908 VNPEEGPKSD
-915 TYEEPAANSIVN
+915 EPAANSIVN
-927 LKNIDIIFYYPFD
+927 LKNVDIIFYYPFD
-940 EESKK
+940 EEGK
-945 TLPYFQTRTGR
+945 TILPLKTDF
-956 LEFKKYL
+956 EKYL

-983 DIMEKSGGTPSP
+983 DIMDKSGGTPSP
-995 SVADV
+995 TVANV
-1000 TSMDNIPTPEG
+1000 TSMDSISTPEG
-1011 YTVLD
+1011 YAMLD

>member
-93 SVSDES
+93 TISDES
-99 KIRIKPNYNSLK
+99 KVRIKPNYNSLK

-185 PLRYLSLSIDS
+185 PLRYLSLSIDR

-203 KITPLTGITITT
+203 IITPLTGITITT

-230 TAETSGI
+230 TAVTSGVT
-237 KIYTYLMGGKTYL
+237 IYTYLMGGKTYL
-250 YYKES
+250 YYTDS

-269 EEYFAT
+269 DEYFAT
-275 IDEFEYVLL
+275 IDEFEYALL

-345 EYDSNNIWRSM
+345 EHDSNNIWRSM

-398 DGLKRYIDTIKYSNQ
+398 DGLKHYIDTIKYSNQ

-449 YSDILYNN
+449 CSDILYNN

-515 KGNPEGYCH
+515 KGNASKNYCH
-524 FVSGLTN
+524 FVDGLTD

-552 DYAGD
+552 DYAGN

-567 TSKEGRYV
+567 TANTEGQYYGKTYV

-594 GGWGKIKGGIVDGNI
+594 GGWGKIKSN
-609 VGFYPLEINV
+609 FYPLSINV

-673 DSYGFTGNDL
+673 ANYGFTGNDL
-683 SHYFIL
+683 SHYFVL
-689 KDKDKSTTANGW
+689 ENKDKSTTANGW
-701 SAVKQTDLD
+701 HAVTQTELD
-710 NASALDNESKKDVER
+710 NASTEYAER

-742 TGEGNYDD
+742 TGEGHYDD
-750 GKSYVNKLNSI
+750 GKSYVNRLNSI
-761 FGGAIENND
+761 FGGAIENNGL
-770 FTRFTQADIKSAI
+770 TRFTQADIEKAI
-783 TKYTFNIETGYK
+783 SKYTFNI
-795 DNKTGYKD
+795 KTGYKD

-813 SKNGDIINEYQKSQ
+813 NGEWLGP
-827 TEYDY
+827 E
-832 FKLVSGITQT
+832 
-842 NDKEAYWYTKIKQNE
+842 
-857 IPQGTEIVEKDEEP
+857 DESEGP
-871 TYGVNSG
+871 DRDGM
-878 STKYIK
+878 KYRDD
-884 VKKWILVQR
+884 V
-893 ETNGDL
+893 
-899 WDTPSSYTP
+899 
-908 VNPEGGN
+908 VNPEEGPKSD
-915 TYEEPAANSIVN
+915 EPAANSIVN

-940 EESKK
+940 EEGK
-945 TLPYFQTRTGR
+945 TILPLKTDF
-956 LEFKKYL
+956 EKYL

-983 DIMEKSGGTPSP
+983 DIMDKSGGTPSP
-995 SVADV
+995 TVANV
-1000 TSMDNIPTPEG
+1000 TSMDSISTPEG
-1011 YTVLD
+1011 YTILD
-1016 IDGVIY
+1016 VDGVIY

>member
-82 EWTIDDAISGG
+82 EWRIDNAISGG
-93 SVSDES
+93 SISDES

-138 YFSEKT
+138 YFSKKT

-157 VPDTWKL
+157 VPDSWKL

-196 YNLIKGD
+196 YNLIKD
-203 KITPLTGITITT
+203 DTITPLTGITITT

-230 TAETSGI
+230 TAVTSGVT
-237 KIYTYLMGGKTYL
+237 IYTYLMGGKTYL
-250 YYKES
+250 YYTDP
-255 FNEGLRIRPNDDVV
+255 FNDNDNEGLRIRPNDDVV
-269 EEYFAT
+269 DEYFAT
-275 IDEFEYVLL
+275 IDEFEYALL

-345 EYDSNNIWRSM
+345 EHDSNNIWRSM

-515 KGNPEGYCH
+515 KGNVSKNYCH
-524 FVSGLTN
+524 FVDGLTD

-552 DYAGD
+552 DYAGN

-567 TSKEGRYV
+567 TANTEGQYYGKTYV

-588 MYFQCD
+588 MYFQCN
-594 GGWGKIKGGIVDGNI
+594 GGWGKIKSN
-609 VGFYPLEINV
+609 FYPLSINV

-625 AFTPT
+625 AFSPT
-630 QIDIYEETQNYLKFA
+630 KIDIYEETQNYLKFA

-650 MLDFTNSVVK
+650 MLDFTNSVIK
-660 EGMIVYVTDIENA
+660 KGMIVYVTDIENA
-673 DSYGFTGNDL
+673 ANYGFTGNDL
-683 SHYFIL
+683 SHYFVL
-689 KDKDKSTTANGW
+689 ENKDKSTTANGW
-701 SAVKQTDLD
+701 HAVTQTELD
-710 NASALDNESKKDVER
+710 NASTEYAER

-742 TGEGNYDD
+742 TGEGHYDD

-770 FTRFTQADIKSAI
+770 LTRFTQADIEKAI
-783 TKYTFNIETGYK
+783 SKYTFNI
-795 DNKTGYKD
+795 KTGYKD

-813 SKNGDIINEYQKSQ
+813 YGDEDGKWLKP
-827 TEYDY
+827 E
-832 FKLVSGITQT
+832 
-842 NDKEAYWYTKIKQNE
+842 
-857 IPQGTEIVEKDEEP
+857 DESEGP
-871 TYGVNSG
+871 DREGM
-878 STKYIK
+878 KYRDD
-884 VKKWILVQR
+884 V
-893 ETNGDL
+893 
-899 WDTPSSYTP
+899 
-908 VNPEGGN
+908 VNPEEGSKSD
-915 TYEEPAANSIVN
+915 EPAANSIVN

-940 EESKK
+940 EEGK
-945 TLPYFQTRTGR
+945 TILSLKTDF
-956 LEFKKYL
+956 EKYL

-983 DIMEKSGGTPSP
+983 DIMDKSGGTPSP
-995 SVADV
+995 TVANV
-1000 TSMDNIPTPEG
+1000 TSMDSISTSEG
-1011 YTVLD
+1011 YTILD
-1016 IDGVIY
+1016 VDGVIY

>member
-68 HAKSGWIKTPEGSE
+68 HAKSGWIKTPDGSE
-82 EWTIDDAISGG
+82 EWTIEDAISGG
-93 SVSDES
+93 SISDES

-150 KVNDNVT
+150 KVNDNVK

-176 NINASNVYN
+176 NVNASNVYN

-203 KITPLTGITITT
+203 IITPLTGITITT
-215 SNATCDDDLNGKTIA
+215 SNATCDDNLTGKTIA
-230 TAETSGI
+230 TAVTSGVT
-237 KIYTYLMGGKTYL
+237 IYTYLMGGKTYL
-250 YYKES
+250 YYTDS

-345 EYDSNNIWRSM
+345 EHDSNNIWRSM

-492 AALLGLLGIYK
+492 AALLGLLGIYR

-515 KGNPEGYCH
+515 KGNDTQEGYCH

-567 TSKEGRYV
+567 TANTEGQYYGKTYV

-594 GGWGKIKGGIVDGNI
+594 GGWGKIKSN
-609 VGFYPLEINV
+609 FYPLSINV

-625 AFTPT
+625 AFSPT
-630 QIDIYEETQNYLKFA
+630 KIDIYEETQNYLKFA

-650 MLDFTNSVVK
+650 MLDFTNSVIK
-660 EGMIVYVTDIENA
+660 KGMIVYVTDIENA
-673 DSYGFTGNDL
+673 ANYGFTGNDL
-683 SHYFIL
+683 SHYFVL
-689 KDKDKSTTANGW
+689 ENKDKSTTANGW
-701 SAVKQTDLD
+701 HAVTQTELD
-710 NASALDNESKKDVER
+710 NASTEYAER

-770 FTRFTQADIKSAI
+770 LTRFTQADIEKAI
-783 TKYTFNIETGYK
+783 SKYTFNIETE
-795 DNKTGYKD
+795 YKD
-803 NKKCWYFGKG
+803 NKKCWYFG
-813 SKNGDIINEYQKSQ
+813 NGY
-827 TEYDY
+827 
-832 FKLVSGITQT
+832 G
-842 NDKEAYWYTKIKQNE
+842 
-857 IPQGTEIVEKDEEP
+857 DEDGKWLKPEDESEGP
-871 TYGVNSG
+871 DREGM
-878 STKYIK
+878 KYRDD
-884 VKKWILVQR
+884 V
-893 ETNGDL
+893 
-899 WDTPSSYTP
+899 
-908 VNPEGGN
+908 VNPEEGPKSD
-915 TYEEPAANSIVN
+915 EPAANSIVN

-940 EESKK
+940 EEGK
-945 TLPYFQTRTGR
+945 TILPLKTDF
-956 LEFKKYL
+956 EKYL

-983 DIMEKSGGTPSP
+983 DIMDKSGGTPSP
-995 SVADV
+995 TVANV
-1000 TSMDNIPTPEG
+1000 TSMDSISTPEG
-1011 YTVLD
+1011 YAILD

-1037 NIINR
+1037 NIIKR

>member
-68 HAKSGWIKTPEGSE
+68 HAKSGWIKTPDGSE

-93 SVSDES
+93 SISDES

-196 YNLIKGD
+196 YNLIKGNI
-203 KITPLTGITITT
+203 ITPLTGITITT
-215 SNATCDDDLNGKTIA
+215 SNATCNDNLTGKTIA
-230 TAETSGI
+230 TAVTSGVT
-237 KIYTYLMGGKTYL
+237 IYTYLMGGKTYL
-250 YYKES
+250 YYTDS

-345 EYDSNNIWRSM
+345 EHDSNNIWRSM

-515 KGNPEGYCH
+515 KGNASKNYCH
-524 FVSGLTN
+524 FVDGLTD

-567 TSKEGRYV
+567 TANTEGRYV

-594 GGWGKIKGGIVDGNI
+594 GGWGKIKSN
-609 VGFYPLEINV
+609 FYPLSINV

-625 AFTPT
+625 AFSPT
-630 QIDIYEETQNYLKFA
+630 KIDIYEETQNYLKFA

-673 DSYGFTGNDL
+673 ANYGFTGNDL
-683 SHYFIL
+683 SHYFVL

-701 SAVKQTDLD
+701 SAVTQTDLD
-710 NASALDNESKKDVER
+710 NVSALDNESKKDVER
-725 IIYLESIR
+725 IIYLETIR
-733 ESTEGNNSH
+733 ESTEGNNPH
-742 TGEGNYDD
+742 TGEGHYDD

-770 FTRFTQADIKSAI
+770 LTRFTQADIEKAI
-783 TKYTFNIETGYK
+783 SKYTFNI
-795 DNKTGYKD
+795 KTGYKD

-813 SKNGDIINEYQKSQ
+813 DGEWLDPE
-827 TEYDY
+827 
-832 FKLVSGITQT
+832 
-842 NDKEAYWYTKIKQNE
+842 
-857 IPQGTEIVEKDEEP
+857 DESEGP
-871 TYGVNSG
+871 DRDGM
-878 STKYIK
+878 KYRDD
-884 VKKWILVQR
+884 V
-893 ETNGDL
+893 
-899 WDTPSSYTP
+899 
-908 VNPEGGN
+908 VNPEEGPKSD
-915 TYEEPAANSIVN
+915 EPAANSIVN
-927 LKNIDIIFYYPFD
+927 LKNVDIIFYYPFD
-940 EESKK
+940 EEGK
-945 TLPYFQTRTGR
+945 TILPLKTDF
-956 LEFKKYL
+956 EKYL

-983 DIMEKSGGTPSP
+983 DIMDKSGGTPSP
-995 SVADV
+995 TVANV
-1000 TSMDNIPTPEG
+1000 TSMDSISTPEG
-1011 YTVLD
+1011 YAMLD

-1037 NIINR
+1037 NIIKR

>member
-196 YNLIKGD
+196 YNLIKG
-203 KITPLTGITITT
+203 KTITPLTGITITT
-215 SNATCDDDLNGKTIA
+215 SNATCDDNLTGKTIA
-230 TAETSGI
+230 TAVTSGVT
-237 KIYTYLMGGKTYL
+237 IYTYLMGGKTYL
-250 YYKES
+250 YYTDS

-269 EEYFAT
+269 DEYFAT
-275 IDEFEYVLL
+275 IDEFEYALL

-345 EYDSNNIWRSM
+345 EHDSNNIWRSM

-515 KGNPEGYCH
+515 KGNDTKEGYCH
-524 FVSGLTN
+524 FVSGLTD

-594 GGWGKIKGGIVDGNI
+594 GGWGKIKSN
-609 VGFYPLEINV
+609 FYPLSINV

-650 MLDFTNSVVK
+650 MLDFTNSVIK
-660 EGMIVYVTDIENA
+660 KGMIVYVTDIENA
-673 DSYGFTGNDL
+673 ANYGFTGNDL
-683 SHYFIL
+683 SHYFVL
-689 KDKDKSTTANGW
+689 ENKDKSTTANGW
-701 SAVKQTDLD
+701 HAVTQTELD
-710 NASALDNESKKDVER
+710 NASTEYAER

-742 TGEGNYDD
+742 TGEGHYDD

-761 FGGAIENND
+761 FGGAIKNND
-770 FTRFTQADIKSAI
+770 LTRFTQDDIEKAI
-783 TKYTFNIETGYK
+783 SQYTFNIE
-795 DNKTGYKD
+795 TGYKD

-857 IPQGTEIVEKDEEP
+857 IPQGTEVDEKDKEP
-871 TYGVNSG
+871 TYDVNSG

-940 EESKK
+940 EESKEK
-945 TLPYFQTRTGR
+945 ETLPYFQTRTGR

-983 DIMEKSGGTPSP
+983 DIMDKSGGKPSP

-1016 IDGVIY
+1016 VDGVIY